1 MRTASTNFIAVATTD
16 YARYYGKF
24 TVGETEYTV
33 PLTDLKVTA
42 SENGSSD
49 LTIGNAQSSSI
60 TFSIY
65 EDTVDLENREMVLF
79 EGLEVSEG
87 NIEYIQIGIFKITS
101 ATAEEGKT
109 SYTGYDRMYSNMEM
123 TYVSKLTYPAKDIN
137 IVKEICTQAGITFV
151 ESTMDNKTISIA
163 TAPKGYTRRE
173 MLGYLSARQGKNAV
187 INSQGQLEFRWYKD
201 ADYTIRPTKY
211 YENGLKF
218 TTSKAFKVEKIVCEV
233 ATDKDS
239 KILTSGS
246 GTMAINISNPFMT
259 QTVLNAVYKKIGG
272 FTYRPLTV
280 ECLGDWRLEVGD
292 IVKVTSDGVEY
303 SAPITSIVY
312 DCDGGLKC
320 SIESCGQSDTNNSIN
335 PTGPITS
342 QMQRLTAEL
351 IIANQVIATKIS
363 AEQADIKYATI
374 ESLNVLSGKFDT
386 LSAKAITTDNLAAAT
401 AKLGYMTAEQAD
413 IKYANI
419 ELTNI
424 ATANVAKLFAN
435 VGLIDRATVVEGHI
449 TGFLDSVEV
458 NANKITAGTL
468 VADRIL
474 LKGSESGLLYALNN
488 LGELTSTAV
497 DSLDGYVLTDRT
509 INADKIVAN
518 SITANELDVENI
530 FADNAVIST
539 ITSQQAFINAISTN
553 SVVVGIKNT
562 VDNLSVGDRNLLL
575 ATKDFGKMSTSNGDW
590 DMSTD
595 DDGFTVAS
603 RTGNGSWIELQTI
616 TTIDAKDNPQAGN
629 TLVLAFDAKADDL
642 ETSPLN
648 YTLALKVYGSNDGF
662 KTWKSA
668 VYTECYIDGSS
679 SMYIKVLSGTRQNDK
694 WCRLSY
700 ILTIPTTFNGGSWG
714 TYNEY
719 RYGMGVYTTRHNTGH
734 TISVRKFKMSF
745 GNVPSD
751 WSPNPDDISVENIYK
766 DDTTLIDGGK
776 IYTGSVKAK
785 QIDVNNVFAQDI
797 KATGTITGGVFQS
810 PNFKETETNVFGV
823 QLNLTTGDFLASK
836 ITVKGTSNEGVQNNT
851 TLTSSGVSVVGSSTQ
866 YSLIDSYGLKIMS
879 STSAAEKT
887 YALRATSND
896 FVVHNVPVYFN
907 GTEPL
912 LSSSA
917 NTNNHAYYMMQG
929 AQNLENYRQCAV
941 GVSESANFGMFD
953 TRNSRWVFRNT
964 AQNETTICGDTI
976 NFETYPSATSNL
988 HSKFKPYITIG
999 DTITLHH
1006 NLSGYITSS
1015 GTDLL
1020 FFIPVSCYIAGA
1032 TKATLKFKLGTSEG
1046 VKVRQRG
1053 NYIYGSNGNAYVNA
1067 TIKSQTTFINRYSG
1081 VNVVLTMTSATN
1093 AINNEACGVQIAG
1106 SMTFT

>member
-1 MRTASTNFIAVATTD
+1 MRTASTDFIAAATTD

-65 EDTVDLENREMVLF
+65 EYTIDLENREMVLF
-79 EGLEVSEG
+79 EGLEVSDG

-109 SYTGYDRMYSNMEM
+109 SYTGYDRMYSSMEM
-123 TYVSKLTYPAKDIN
+123 TYVSKLKYPNEDIN

-151 ESTMDNKTISIA
+151 ESTMDDKTITIA

-233 ATDKDS
+233 ATDDDS
-239 KILTSGS
+239 KTLTSGS

-259 QTVLNAVYKKIGG
+259 QAVLDAVYKKVGG

-292 IVKVTSDGVEY
+292 IVKVTSDGVKY

-351 IIANQVIATKIS
+351 ITANQVIATKIS

-374 ESLNVLSGKFDT
+374 ENLNALSGKFDT

-424 ATANVAKLFAN
+424 DTANVATLFAN

-488 LGELTSTAV
+488 LGKLTSTTV

-518 SITANELDVENI
+518 SITANELDVANI

-539 ITSQQAFINAISTN
+539 ITSQEAFINAISTN

-575 ATKDFGKMSTSNGDW
+575 ATKDFGKISTSNGDW
-590 DMSTD
+590 AMSTD
-595 DDGFTVAS
+595 NDGFTVAA
-603 RTGNGSWIELQTI
+603 RTGSGNWNAIRTI
-616 TTIDAKDNPQAGN
+616 TNIDATNNAQSDKQVVI
-629 TLVLAFDAKADDL
+629 TIDAKADDL
-642 ETSPLN
+642 ATSPAN
-648 YTLALKVYGSNDGF
+648 YLIACEIYGSNDGF
-662 KTWKSA
+662 KTWTRQI
-668 VYTECYIDGSS
+668 YTNDYFNGGTNLK
-679 SMYIKVLSGTRQNDK
+679 YLGGTRVNNEWCTLSFTLTLDK
-694 WCRLSY
+694 LKS
-700 ILTIPTTFNGGSWG
+700 GSWG

-719 RYGMGVYTTRHNTGH
+719 RYGVAVSTTNNNTSH
-734 TISVRKFKMSF
+734 TLSVRKFKMSF

-751 WSPNPDDISVENIYK
+751 WSPNPDDISVENIY
-766 DDTTLIDGGK
+766 TTGTTTIDGGK
-776 IYTGSVKAK
+776 ITTGSITADKISVDDLSAITAK
-785 QIDVNNVFAQDI
+785 IGSWSITTNKIYAGDAETGTAVMQRPTVNTKWVFASGGKDHTNYGDCPFRVD
-797 KATGTITGGVFQS
+797 KEGNFYSTSGTIGGFTIGADYLRTKADSRGYKFGMSSNARPTGICSYIG
-810 PNFKETETNVFGV
+810 KEGSDTDYVYAVHWNGEVET
-823 QLNLTTGDFLASK
+823 SK
-836 ITVKGTSNEGVQNNT
+836 ITAGGAVFGG
-851 TLTSSGVSVVGSSTQ
+851 G
-866 YSLIDSYGLKIMS
+866 
-879 STSAAEKT
+879 
-887 YALRATSND
+887 R
-896 FVVHNVPVYFN
+896 VYFN
-907 GTEPL
+907 GTEK
-912 LSSSA
+912 
-917 NTNNHAYYMMQG
+917 AYLTKG
-929 AQNLENYRQCAV
+929 DSV
-941 GVSESANFGMFD
+941 PI
-953 TRNSRWVFRNT
+953 VFST
-964 AQNETTICGDTI
+964 G
-976 NFETYPSATSNL
+976 
-988 HSKFKPYITIG
+988 
-999 DTITLHH
+999 
-1006 NLSGYITSS
+1006 GYIT
-1015 GTDLL
+1015 GGGKIVC
-1020 FFIPVSCYIAGA
+1020 FFLPTRLIIGA
-1032 TKATLKFKLGTSEG
+1032 STATLSFTASEG
-1046 VKVRQRG
+1046 IKVRQG
-1053 NYIYGSNGNAYVNA
+1053 GKYCYGSTADTNVRPA
-1067 TIKSQTTFINRYSG
+1067 SQSISLSGEAG
-1081 VNVVLTMTSATN
+1081 VNVQLTMSNSTN
-1093 AINNEACGVQIAG
+1093 AINNDACGVALTG
-1106 SMTFT
+1106 TLKLS

>member
-1 MRTASTNFIAVATTD
+1 MRTASTDFIAAATTD

-173 MLGYLSARQGKNAV
+173 MLGFLSARQGKNAV

-239 KILTSGS
+239 KTLTSGS

-259 QTVLNAVYKKIGG
+259 QAVLDAVYKKIGG

-351 IIANQVIATKIS
+351 VIANQVIATKIS

-386 LSAKAITTDNLAAAT
+386 LSAKAITTDNIAAAT

-424 ATANVAKLFAN
+424 ATANVATLFAN

-530 FADNAVIST
+530 FANNAVIST

-553 SVVVGIKNT
+553 SVVVGASKTADTAKKTADEIKKN
-562 VDNLSVGDRNLLL
+562 
-575 ATKDFGKMSTSNGDW
+575 
-590 DMSTD
+590 
-595 DDGFTVAS
+595 
-603 RTGNGSWIELQTI
+603 I
-616 TTIDAKDNPQAGN
+616 
-629 TLVLAFDAKADDL
+629 
-642 ETSPLN
+642 
-648 YTLALKVYGSNDGF
+648 Y
-662 KTWKSA
+662 
-668 VYTECYIDGSS
+668 
-679 SMYIKVLSGTRQNDK
+679 
-694 WCRLSY
+694 
-700 ILTIPTTFNGGSWG
+700 
-714 TYNEY
+714 
-719 RYGMGVYTTRHNTGH
+719 
-734 TISVRKFKMSF
+734 
-745 GNVPSD
+745 
-751 WSPNPDDISVENIYK
+751 SPN
-766 DDTTLIDGGK
+766 TTTIDGGK
-776 IYTGSVKAK
+776 IT
-785 QIDVNNVFAQDI
+785 
-797 KATGTITGGVFQS
+797 TGTITADKISVDDLSAITATIGSWSITTNKIYAGDAETGTAVMQRPTVNTKWVFAAGGKSHTNYGDCPFRVD
-810 PNFKETETNVFGV
+810 KEGNLYSTSGTIGGFTIGADYLRTKADSRGYKFGMSSNAQPTGICSYIGKESSDVDYVYALKWDGSVETSKLTAGGAVFG
-823 QLNLTTGDFLASK
+823 G
-836 ITVKGTSNEGVQNNT
+836 G
-851 TLTSSGVSVVGSSTQ
+851 
-866 YSLIDSYGLKIMS
+866 
-879 STSAAEKT
+879 
-887 YALRATSND
+887 R
-896 FVVHNVPVYFN
+896 VYFEA
-907 GTEPL
+907 TEK
-912 LSSSA
+912 
-917 NTNNHAYYMMQG
+917 AYLKKG
-929 AQNLENYRQCAV
+929 DSV
-941 GVSESANFGMFD
+941 PI
-953 TRNSRWVFRNT
+953 VFST
-964 AQNETTICGDTI
+964 G
-976 NFETYPSATSNL
+976 
-988 HSKFKPYITIG
+988 
-999 DTITLHH
+999 
-1006 NLSGYITSS
+1006 GYIT
-1015 GTDLL
+1015 GGGKIVC
-1020 FFIPVSCYIAGA
+1020 FFLPTRLIIGA
-1032 TKATLKFKLGTSEG
+1032 TKATLSFTSSEG
-1046 VKVRQRG
+1046 IKVRQAG
-1053 NYIYGSNGNAYVNA
+1053 KYCYGSTADTNVRPTSQSISVNGEAGINVQLTMSNA
-1067 TIKSQTTFINRYSG
+1067 T
-1081 VNVVLTMTSATN
+1081 NV
-1093 AINNEACGVQIAG
+1093 INNDACGVALTG
-1106 SMTFT
+1106 TLKLT

>member
-1 MRTASTNFIAVATTD
+1 MRTASTGFIAAATTD

-65 EDTVDLENREMVLF
+65 EDTIDLENREMVLF

-87 NIEYIQIGIFKITS
+87 NIEYIQIGIFRITS

-109 SYTGYDRMYSNMEM
+109 SYTGYDRMYSSMEM
-123 TYVSKLTYPAKDIN
+123 TYVSKLKYPNKDIN
-137 IVKEICTQAGITFV
+137 IVKEICTQAGITFA
-151 ESTMDNKTISIA
+151 ESTMDDKTISIA
-163 TAPKGYTRRE
+163 TVPKGYTRRE
-173 MLGYLSARQGKNAV
+173 MLGYLAARQGKNAV

-218 TTSKAFKVEKIVCEV
+218 ITSKAFKVEKIVCDV
-233 ATDKDS
+233 ATDNDS
-239 KILTSGS
+239 KTLTSGS

-259 QTVLNAVYKKIGG
+259 QAVLDAVYKKIGG

-292 IVKVTSDGVEY
+292 IVKVTSGGVEY

-351 IIANQVIATKIS
+351 ITANQVIATKIS

-374 ESLNVLSGKFDT
+374 ANLNALSGKFDT
-386 LSAKAITTDNLAAAT
+386 LSAKAITTDNIAAVT

-488 LGELTSTAV
+488 LGELTSTTV

-539 ITSQQAFINAISTN
+539 ITSQSAFINAISTN

-575 ATKDFGKMSTSNGDW
+575 GTKNFGKISTSNGDW
-590 DMSTD
+590 VMSTD

-603 RTGNGSWIELQTI
+603 RTGNGNWNAIRTI
-616 TTIDAKDNPQAGN
+616 TDVDATDNAQSDKQVVITI
-629 TLVLAFDAKADDL
+629 DAKADDL
-642 ETSPLN
+642 GTSPKN
-648 YTLALKVYGSNDGF
+648 YLIACEVYGSNDGF
-662 KTWKSA
+662 KTWTRQIYA
-668 VYTECYIDGSS
+668 NCYIDGSGNNLK
-679 SMYIKVLSGTRQNDK
+679 YLSGTRENNK
-694 WCRLSY
+694 WCTLSY
-700 ILTIPTTFNGGSWG
+700 TMALDKLTSGSWG

-719 RYGMGVYTTRHNTGH
+719 RYGVAVYTTNNNTSH

-751 WSPNPDDISVENIYK
+751 WSPNPNDISVENIYSAN
-766 DDTTLIDGGK
+766 TTTIDGGK
-776 IYTGSVKAK
+776 ITTGSITADKISVDDLSAITAK
-785 QIDVNNVFAQDI
+785 IGSWSITTNKIYAGDAETGTAVMQRPTVNTKWVFAAGGKDHTNYGDCPFRVDKEGNLCSTSGTIGGFTIGADYLRTRADSRGYKFGMSSNAQPTGICSYIGKEGTDYDYVYRLGWDGSVETSKLTAGGAI
-797 KATGTITGGVFQS
+797 FGSGRVYFEATEKAYLTKGDSVPIVFSTGGYITGGGRTVGFFLPTRLIIGASKATLSFTSSEGVRVRQGGKYCYGS
-810 PNFKETETNVFGV
+810 TAETNVRPTS
-823 QLNLTTGDFLASK
+823 QSISLNGEA
-836 ITVKGTSNEGVQNNT
+836 
-851 TLTSSGVSVVGSSTQ
+851 
-866 YSLIDSYGLKIMS
+866 
-879 STSAAEKT
+879 
-887 YALRATSND
+887 
-896 FVVHNVPVYFN
+896 
-907 GTEPL
+907 
-912 LSSSA
+912 
-917 NTNNHAYYMMQG
+917 
-929 AQNLENYRQCAV
+929 
-941 GVSESANFGMFD
+941 
-953 TRNSRWVFRNT
+953 
-964 AQNETTICGDTI
+964 
-976 NFETYPSATSNL
+976 
-988 HSKFKPYITIG
+988 
-999 DTITLHH
+999 
-1006 NLSGYITSS
+1006 
-1015 GTDLL
+1015 
-1020 FFIPVSCYIAGA
+1020 
-1032 TKATLKFKLGTSEG
+1032 
-1046 VKVRQRG
+1046 
-1053 NYIYGSNGNAYVNA
+1053 
-1067 TIKSQTTFINRYSG
+1067 G
-1081 VNVVLTMTSATN
+1081 VNVQLTMSNSTN
-1093 AINNEACGVQIAG
+1093 AINNDACGVSLIG
-1106 SMTFT
+1106 TLKLS

>member
-1 MRTASTNFIAVATTD
+1 MRTASTDFIAAATTD

-24 TVGETEYTV
+24 SVGETEYTV

-65 EDTVDLENREMVLF
+65 EDTVDIENREMVLF

-151 ESTMDNKTISIA
+151 ESTMDDKTISIA

-239 KILTSGS
+239 KTLTSGS

-259 QTVLNAVYKKIGG
+259 QTVLDAVYKKIGG

-351 IIANQVIATKIS
+351 VIANQVIATKIS

-575 ATKDFGKMSTSNGDW
+575 ATKDFGKISTSNGDW
-590 DMSTD
+590 LMSTD

-603 RTGNGSWIELQTI
+603 RTGNGNWNAIRTI
-616 TTIDAKDNPQAGN
+616 TDVDATNNAQADKQVVITI
-629 TLVLAFDAKADDL
+629 DAKADDL
-642 ETSPLN
+642 ATSPTN
-648 YTLALKVYGSNDGF
+648 YLVACEVYGSNDGF
-662 KTWKSA
+662 KTWTRQIYA
-668 VYTECYIDGSS
+668 NCYIDGSS
-679 SMYIKVLSGTRQNDK
+679 SIPKLEYLAGTRENNK
-694 WCRLSY
+694 WCTLSFTMTLDK
-700 ILTIPTTFNGGSWG
+700 LTSGAWG

-719 RYGMGVYTTRHNTGH
+719 RYGVAVYTTNNNTSH

-751 WSPNPDDISVENIYK
+751 WSPNPDDISVENIYSAN
-766 DDTTLIDGGK
+766 TTTIDGGK
-776 IYTGSVKAK
+776 IT
-785 QIDVNNVFAQDI
+785 
-797 KATGTITGGVFQS
+797 TGTITADKISVDDLSAITATIGSWSITTNKIYAGDAETGTAVMQRPTVNTKWVFAAGGKSHTNYGDCPYRVD
-810 PNFKETETNVFGV
+810 KEGHLYSTSGAIGGFTIGADYLRTQADSRGYKFGMSSNAQPTGICSYIGKEGSDVDYVYALKWDGSVETSKLTAGGAVFG
-823 QLNLTTGDFLASK
+823 
-836 ITVKGTSNEGVQNNT
+836 
-851 TLTSSGVSVVGSSTQ
+851 SG
-866 YSLIDSYGLKIMS
+866 
-879 STSAAEKT
+879 
-887 YALRATSND
+887 R
-896 FVVHNVPVYFN
+896 VYF
-907 GTEPL
+907 E
-912 LSSSA
+912 A
-917 NTNNHAYYMMQG
+917 KEKAYLTKG
-929 AQNLENYRQCAV
+929 DSV
-941 GVSESANFGMFD
+941 PI
-953 TRNSRWVFRNT
+953 VFST
-964 AQNETTICGDTI
+964 G
-976 NFETYPSATSNL
+976 
-988 HSKFKPYITIG
+988 
-999 DTITLHH
+999 
-1006 NLSGYITSS
+1006 GYIT
-1015 GTDLL
+1015 GAGKVVC
-1020 FFIPVSCYIAGA
+1020 FFLPTRLIIGA
-1032 TKATLKFKLGTSEG
+1032 TKATLSFTSSEG
-1046 VKVRQRG
+1046 IKVRQG
-1053 NYIYGSNGNAYVNA
+1053 GKYCYGSTADTNVRPTSQSIAVNGEAG
-1067 TIKSQTTFINRYSG
+1067 IN
-1081 VNVVLTMTSATN
+1081 VQLTMSNATN
-1093 AINNEACGVQIAG
+1093 AINNDACGVALTG
-1106 SMTFT
+1106 TLKLS

>member
-1 MRTASTNFIAVATTD
+1 MRTASTDFIAAATTD

-65 EDTVDLENREMVLF
+65 EDTIDLENREMVLF

-109 SYTGYDRMYSNMEM
+109 SYTGYDRMYSSMEM
-123 TYVSKLTYPAKDIN
+123 TYVSKLKYPNKDIN

-151 ESTMDNKTISIA
+151 ESTMDDKTISIA

-233 ATDKDS
+233 ATDNDS
-239 KILTSGS
+239 KTLTSGS

-259 QTVLNAVYKKIGG
+259 QAVLDAVYKKIGG

-351 IIANQVIATKIS
+351 ITANQVIATKIS

-374 ESLNVLSGKFDT
+374 ANLNALSGKFDT

-424 ATANVAKLFAN
+424 DTANVATLFAN

-488 LGELTSTAV
+488 LGELTSTTV

-539 ITSQQAFINAISTN
+539 ITSQSAFINAISTN

-562 VDNLSVGDRNLLL
+562 VDNLQIGGTNLIRRDYYLSSVSGLTIKYDENGWVNITGTFTGSTGNIAIGDMRKITVTPNEYVLSVERTSGTNLAVNLLIY
-575 ATKDFGKMSTSNGDW
+575 S
-590 DMSTD
+590 
-595 DDGFTVAS
+595 
-603 RTGNGSWIELQTI
+603 NGSWKRNVTLPASESSVVITI
-616 TTIDAKDNPQAGN
+616 SEDE
-629 TLVLAFDAKADDL
+629 TLG
-642 ETSPLN
+642 
-648 YTLALKVYGSNDGF
+648 Y
-662 KTWKSA
+662 
-668 VYTECYIDGSS
+668 
-679 SMYIKVLSGTRQNDK
+679 LSIPVTKGT
-694 WCRLSY
+694 
-700 ILTIPTTFNGGSWG
+700 
-714 TYNEY
+714 TYNLKY
-719 RYGMGVYTTRHNTGH
+719 R
-734 TISVRKFKMSF
+734 FKLEK
-745 GNVPSD
+745 GNVKTD
-751 WSPNPDDISVENIYK
+751 WSPNPDDISVENIYSAN
-766 DDTTLIDGGK
+766 TTTIDGGK
-776 IYTGSVKAK
+776 IT
-785 QIDVNNVFAQDI
+785 
-797 KATGTITGGVFQS
+797 TGTITADKISVDDISAITAKIGSWSITTNKIYAGDAETGTAVMQRPTVNTKWVFAAGGKDHTNYGDCPFRVD
-810 PNFKETETNVFGV
+810 KEGNLYSTSGTIGGFTIGADYLRTKADRRGYKFGMSSNAQPTGICSYIGKEGTDYDYVYRLGWDGSVETSKLTAGGAVFG
-823 QLNLTTGDFLASK
+823 
-836 ITVKGTSNEGVQNNT
+836 
-851 TLTSSGVSVVGSSTQ
+851 SG
-866 YSLIDSYGLKIMS
+866 
-879 STSAAEKT
+879 
-887 YALRATSND
+887 R
-896 FVVHNVPVYFN
+896 VYFEA
-907 GTEPL
+907 TEK
-912 LSSSA
+912 
-917 NTNNHAYYMMQG
+917 AYLTKG
-929 AQNLENYRQCAV
+929 DSV
-941 GVSESANFGMFD
+941 PI
-953 TRNSRWVFRNT
+953 VFST
-964 AQNETTICGDTI
+964 G
-976 NFETYPSATSNL
+976 
-988 HSKFKPYITIG
+988 
-999 DTITLHH
+999 
-1006 NLSGYITSS
+1006 GYIT
-1015 GTDLL
+1015 GGGQTVC
-1020 FFIPVSCYIAGA
+1020 FFLPTRLIIGA
-1032 TKATLKFKLGTSEG
+1032 SKATLSFTSSEG
-1046 VKVRQRG
+1046 IKVRQG
-1053 NYIYGSNGNAYVNA
+1053 GKYCYGSTAQTNVRP
-1067 TIKSQTTFINRYSG
+1067 TSQSISLSGESG
-1081 VNVVLTMTSATN
+1081 VNVQLVMSNSTN
-1093 AINNEACGVQIAG
+1093 AINNDACGVALTG
-1106 SMTFT
+1106 TLKLS

>member
-1 MRTASTNFIAVATTD
+1 MRTASTDFIAAATTD

-65 EDTVDLENREMVLF
+65 EDTIDLENREMVLF

-123 TYVSKLTYPAKDIN
+123 TYVSKLTYPNRDIN
-137 IVKEICTQAGITFV
+137 IVKEICTQAGITFI
-151 ESTMDNKTISIA
+151 ESTMDDKTISIA

-173 MLGYLSARQGKNAV
+173 MLGYSAARQGKNAV

-218 TTSKAFKVEKIVCEV
+218 ITSKAFKVEKIVCEV

-239 KILTSGS
+239 KTLTSGS

-259 QTVLNAVYKKIGG
+259 QAVLDAVYKKIGG

-292 IVKVTSDGVEY
+292 IVKVTSGGVEY

-351 IIANQVIATKIS
+351 ITANQVIATKIS
-363 AEQADIKYATI
+363 AEQADLKYATI
-374 ESLNVLSGKFDT
+374 ANLNALSGKFDT
-386 LSAKAITTDNLAAAT
+386 LSAKAITTDNIAAVT

-488 LGELTSTAV
+488 LGELTSTTV

-539 ITSQQAFINAISTN
+539 ITSQSAFINAISTN

-575 ATKDFGKMSTSNGDW
+575 ATKNFGNISTSNGDW
-590 DMSTD
+590 SMSTD

-603 RTGNGSWIELQTI
+603 RTGNGTWNAIRTI
-616 TTIDAKDNPQAGN
+616 TDVDATDNAQSDKQVVI
-629 TLVLAFDAKADDL
+629 TLDAKADDL
-642 ETSPLN
+642 ETSPAN
-648 YTLALKVYGSNDGF
+648 YLIACEVYGSNDGF
-662 KTWKSA
+662 KTWVRQIYA
-668 VYTECYIDGSS
+668 NCYIDGSGNNLK
-679 SMYIKVLSGTRQNDK
+679 YLAGTRENNK
-694 WCRLSY
+694 WCTLSY
-700 ILTIPTTFNGGSWG
+700 TMTLDKLTSGSWG

-719 RYGMGVYTTRHNTGH
+719 RYGVAAYTTNKNTGH

-751 WSPNPDDISVENIYK
+751 WSPNPDDISVENIYSAN
-766 DDTTLIDGGK
+766 TTTIDGGK
-776 IYTGSVKAK
+776 ITTGSITADKISVDDLSAITATIGSWSITTNKIYAGDAETGTAVM
-785 QIDVNNVFAQDI
+785 QRPTVNTKWVFASGGKSHTNYGDCPFRVDKEGNLYSTSGTIGGFTIGADYLRTQADSRGYKFGMSSNAKPTGI
-797 KATGTITGGVFQS
+797 CSYIGKEGTDYDYVYRLGWDGSVETSKLTAGGAVFGSGRVYFEATEKAYLTKGDSVPIVFSTGGYITGGGQTVGF
-810 PNFKETETNVFGV
+810 
-823 QLNLTTGDFLASK
+823 FLPTRLIIGAS
-836 ITVKGTSNEGVQNNT
+836 
-851 TLTSSGVSVVGSSTQ
+851 
-866 YSLIDSYGLKIMS
+866 
-879 STSAAEKT
+879 
-887 YALRATSND
+887 
-896 FVVHNVPVYFN
+896 
-907 GTEPL
+907 
-912 LSSSA
+912 
-917 NTNNHAYYMMQG
+917 
-929 AQNLENYRQCAV
+929 
-941 GVSESANFGMFD
+941 
-953 TRNSRWVFRNT
+953 
-964 AQNETTICGDTI
+964 
-976 NFETYPSATSNL
+976 
-988 HSKFKPYITIG
+988 
-999 DTITLHH
+999 
-1006 NLSGYITSS
+1006 
-1015 GTDLL
+1015 
-1020 FFIPVSCYIAGA
+1020 
-1032 TKATLKFKLGTSEG
+1032 KATLSFTSSEG
-1046 VKVRQRG
+1046 IRVRQG
-1053 NYIYGSNGNAYVNA
+1053 GKYCYGSTAEANVRP
-1067 TIKSQTTFINRYSG
+1067 ISQSISLSGEAG
-1081 VNVVLTMTSATN
+1081 VNVQLIMSNSTN
-1093 AINNEACGVQIAG
+1093 AINNDACGVTLIG
-1106 SMTFT
+1106 TLKLS

>member
-1 MRTASTNFIAVATTD
+1 MRTASTDFIAAATTD

-65 EDTVDLENREMVLF
+65 EDTIDLENREMVLF

-109 SYTGYDRMYSNMEM
+109 SYTGYDRMYSSMEM
-123 TYVSKLTYPAKDIN
+123 TYVSKLKYPNKDIN

-151 ESTMDNKTISIA
+151 ESTMDDKTISIA

-218 TTSKAFKVEKIVCEV
+218 ITSKAFKVEKIVCEV
-233 ATDKDS
+233 ATDNDS
-239 KILTSGS
+239 KTLTSGS

-259 QTVLNAVYKKIGG
+259 QAVLDAVYKKIGG

-351 IIANQVIATKIS
+351 ITANQVIATKIS

-386 LSAKAITTDNLAAAT
+386 LSAKAITTDNIAAAT

-488 LGELTSTAV
+488 LGELTSTTV

-553 SVVVGIKNT
+553 SVIVGIKNT

-575 ATKDFGKMSTSNGDW
+575 ATKNFGKISTSNGNW
-590 DMSTD
+590 AMSTD
-595 DDGFTVAS
+595 DDGFAVAS
-603 RTGNGSWIELQTI
+603 RAGNGNWNAIRTI
-616 TTIDAKDNPQAGN
+616 TDVDATNNAQSDKQVVITI
-629 TLVLAFDAKADDL
+629 DAKADDL
-642 ETSPLN
+642 ATSPTN
-648 YTLALKVYGSNDGF
+648 YLVACEVYGSNDGF
-662 KTWKSA
+662 KTWTRQIYA
-668 VYTECYIDGSS
+668 NCYIDGSGNNLK
-679 SMYIKVLSGTRQNDK
+679 YLAGTRENNK
-694 WCRLSY
+694 WCTLSFTMTLDK
-700 ILTIPTTFNGGSWG
+700 LTSGSWG

-719 RYGMGVYTTRHNTGH
+719 RYGVAVYTTNNNTSH
-734 TISVRKFKMSF
+734 TLSVRKFKMSF

-751 WSPNPDDISVENIYK
+751 WSPAPEDISVENIYSAN
-766 DDTTLIDGGK
+766 TTTIDGGK
-776 IYTGSVKAK
+776 ITTGSITADKISVDDLSAITAK
-785 QIDVNNVFAQDI
+785 IGSWSITTNKIYAGDAETGTAVMQRPTVNTKWVFAAGGKDHTNYGDCPFRVDKKGNLYSTSGTIGGFTIGADYLKTQADSRGY
-797 KATGTITGGVFQS
+797 KFGMSSNAKPTGTCSYIGKENTDYDYVYMLNWDGSVETSKLTAGGAVFGSGRVYFEATEKAYLTKGDSIPIVFSTGGYITGGGQTVAF
-810 PNFKETETNVFGV
+810 
-823 QLNLTTGDFLASK
+823 FLPTRLIIGAS
-836 ITVKGTSNEGVQNNT
+836 
-851 TLTSSGVSVVGSSTQ
+851 
-866 YSLIDSYGLKIMS
+866 
-879 STSAAEKT
+879 
-887 YALRATSND
+887 
-896 FVVHNVPVYFN
+896 
-907 GTEPL
+907 
-912 LSSSA
+912 
-917 NTNNHAYYMMQG
+917 
-929 AQNLENYRQCAV
+929 
-941 GVSESANFGMFD
+941 
-953 TRNSRWVFRNT
+953 
-964 AQNETTICGDTI
+964 
-976 NFETYPSATSNL
+976 
-988 HSKFKPYITIG
+988 
-999 DTITLHH
+999 
-1006 NLSGYITSS
+1006 
-1015 GTDLL
+1015 
-1020 FFIPVSCYIAGA
+1020 
-1032 TKATLKFKLGTSEG
+1032 KATLSFTSSEG
-1046 VKVRQRG
+1046 IKVRQAG
-1053 NYIYGSNGNAYVNA
+1053 KYCYGSTADTNVRPISQSISVNGEAGINVQLTMSNA
-1067 TIKSQTTFINRYSG
+1067 T
-1081 VNVVLTMTSATN
+1081 NV
-1093 AINNEACGVQIAG
+1093 INNDACGVALIG
-1106 SMTFT
+1106 TLKLS

>member
-1 MRTASTNFIAVATTD
+1 MRTASTDFIAAATTD

-65 EDTVDLENREMVLF
+65 EDAIDLENREMVLF

-109 SYTGYDRMYSNMEM
+109 SYTGYDRMYSSMEM
-123 TYVSKLTYPAKDIN
+123 TYVSKLKYPNKDIN

-151 ESTMDNKTISIA
+151 ESTMDDKTISIA

-233 ATDKDS
+233 ATDNDS
-239 KILTSGS
+239 KTLTSGS

-259 QTVLNAVYKKIGG
+259 QAVLDAVYKKIGG

-292 IVKVTSDGVEY
+292 IVKVTSDGVKY

-351 IIANQVIATKIS
+351 ITANQVIATKIS

-374 ESLNVLSGKFDT
+374 ANLNALSGKFDT
-386 LSAKAITTDNLAAAT
+386 LSAKAITTDNIAAAT

-424 ATANVAKLFAN
+424 DTANVATLFAN

-488 LGELTSTAV
+488 LGELTSTTV

-509 INADKIVAN
+509 INADKIVAT

-539 ITSQQAFINAISTN
+539 ITSQSAFINAISTN

-575 ATKDFGKMSTSNGDW
+575 ATKNFGKISTLNGDW
-590 DMSTD
+590 LMSTD

-603 RTGNGSWIELQTI
+603 RTGNGNWNAIRTI
-616 TTIDAKDNPQAGN
+616 TDVDATDNAQSDKQVVITIDAKAED
-629 TLVLAFDAKADDL
+629 LATTPK
-642 ETSPLN
+642 N
-648 YTLALKVYGSNDGF
+648 YLIACEVYGSNDGF
-662 KTWKSA
+662 KTWTRQI
-668 VYTECYIDGSS
+668 YTNGYIDGSGNNLK
-679 SMYIKVLSGTRQNDK
+679 YLAGTRENNK
-694 WCRLSY
+694 WCTLSF
-700 ILTIPTTFNGGSWG
+700 IMTLDKLTSGAWG

-719 RYGMGVYTTRHNTGH
+719 RYGVAVYTTNNNTSH

-751 WSPNPDDISVENIYK
+751 WSPNPDDISVENIYSAN
-766 DDTTLIDGGK
+766 TTTIDGGK
-776 IYTGSVKAK
+776 IT
-785 QIDVNNVFAQDI
+785 
-797 KATGTITGGVFQS
+797 TGTITADKISVDDLSAITATIGSWSITTNKIYAGDAETGTAVMQRPTVNTKWVFAAGGKSHTNYGDCPFRVDKEGSLYSTSGTIGGFTIGADYLRTKADSRGYKFGMNSNAQPTGICSYIGKEGTDYDYVYRLGWDGSVETSKLTAGGAVFGSGRVYFEATEKAYLTKGDSVPIVFSTGGYITGGGQTVGFFLPTRLIIGAS
-810 PNFKETETNVFGV
+810 KATLSFTSREGVRVRQGGKYCYGSTAETNVRPIS
-823 QLNLTTGDFLASK
+823 QS
-836 ITVKGTSNEGVQNNT
+836 IS
-851 TLTSSGVSVVGSSTQ
+851 
-866 YSLIDSYGLKIMS
+866 
-879 STSAAEKT
+879 
-887 YALRATSND
+887 
-896 FVVHNVPVYFN
+896 
-907 GTEPL
+907 
-912 LSSSA
+912 
-917 NTNNHAYYMMQG
+917 
-929 AQNLENYRQCAV
+929 
-941 GVSESANFGMFD
+941 
-953 TRNSRWVFRNT
+953 
-964 AQNETTICGDTI
+964 
-976 NFETYPSATSNL
+976 
-988 HSKFKPYITIG
+988 
-999 DTITLHH
+999 
-1006 NLSGYITSS
+1006 LSG
-1015 GTDLL
+1015 
-1020 FFIPVSCYIAGA
+1020 
-1032 TKATLKFKLGTSEG
+1032 E
-1046 VKVRQRG
+1046 
-1053 NYIYGSNGNAYVNA
+1053 
-1067 TIKSQTTFINRYSG
+1067 SG
-1081 VNVVLTMTSATN
+1081 VNVQLEMPNSTN
-1093 AINNEACGVQIAG
+1093 AINNDACGVTLIG
-1106 SMTFT
+1106 TLKLS

>member
-151 ESTMDNKTISIA
+151 ESTMDDKTISIA

-173 MLGYLSARQGKNAV
+173 MLGYLSARQAKNAV

-239 KILTSGS
+239 KTLTSGS

-259 QTVLNAVYKKIGG
+259 QTVLDAVYKKIGG

-351 IIANQVIATKIS
+351 ITANQVITTKIS
-363 AEQADIKYATI
+363 AEQADVKYATI

-386 LSAKAITTDNLAAAT
+386 LSAKAITTDNIAAAT

-424 ATANVAKLFAN
+424 DTANVATLFAN

-474 LKGSESGLLYALNN
+474 LKGSENGLLYALNN
-488 LGELTSTAV
+488 LGELTSTTV

-530 FADNAVIST
+530 FANNAVIST

-553 SVVVGIKNT
+553 SVVVGASKTANTAKQTADEIKKN
-562 VDNLSVGDRNLLL
+562 
-575 ATKDFGKMSTSNGDW
+575 
-590 DMSTD
+590 
-595 DDGFTVAS
+595 
-603 RTGNGSWIELQTI
+603 I
-616 TTIDAKDNPQAGN
+616 
-629 TLVLAFDAKADDL
+629 
-642 ETSPLN
+642 
-648 YTLALKVYGSNDGF
+648 Y
-662 KTWKSA
+662 
-668 VYTECYIDGSS
+668 
-679 SMYIKVLSGTRQNDK
+679 
-694 WCRLSY
+694 
-700 ILTIPTTFNGGSWG
+700 
-714 TYNEY
+714 
-719 RYGMGVYTTRHNTGH
+719 
-734 TISVRKFKMSF
+734 
-745 GNVPSD
+745 
-751 WSPNPDDISVENIYK
+751 SPN
-766 DDTTLIDGGK
+766 TTTIDGGK
-776 IYTGSVKAK
+776 IT
-785 QIDVNNVFAQDI
+785 
-797 KATGTITGGVFQS
+797 TGTITADKISVDDLSAITATIGSWSITTNKIYAGDAETGTAVMQRPTANTKWVFAAGGKSHTNYGDCPFRVDKAGNLYSTSGTIGGFTIGADYLRTQADS
-810 PNFKETETNVFGV
+810 RGYKFGMSSNAQPTGICSYIGKEGTDYDYVYRLGWDGSVETSKLTAGGAVFG
-823 QLNLTTGDFLASK
+823 
-836 ITVKGTSNEGVQNNT
+836 
-851 TLTSSGVSVVGSSTQ
+851 SG
-866 YSLIDSYGLKIMS
+866 
-879 STSAAEKT
+879 
-887 YALRATSND
+887 R
-896 FVVHNVPVYFN
+896 VYFEA
-907 GTEPL
+907 TEK
-912 LSSSA
+912 
-917 NTNNHAYYMMQG
+917 AY
-929 AQNLENYRQCAV
+929 L
-941 GVSESANFGMFD
+941 
-953 TRNSRWVFRNT
+953 TK
-964 AQNETTICGDTI
+964 GDSVPIIFST
-976 NFETYPSATSNL
+976 
-988 HSKFKPYITIG
+988 G
-999 DTITLHH
+999 
-1006 NLSGYITSS
+1006 GYIT
-1015 GTDLL
+1015 GGGKVVC
-1020 FFIPVSCYIAGA
+1020 FFLPTRLIIGA
-1032 TKATLKFKLGTSEG
+1032 TKATLSFTSSEG
-1046 VKVRQRG
+1046 IKVRQG
-1053 NYIYGSNGNAYVNA
+1053 GKYCYGSTADTNVRPTSQSISVNGEAGINVQLTMSNA
-1067 TIKSQTTFINRYSG
+1067 T
-1081 VNVVLTMTSATN
+1081 NV
-1093 AINNEACGVQIAG
+1093 INNDACGVALTG
-1106 SMTFT
+1106 TLKLS

>member
-1 MRTASTNFIAVATTD
+1 MRTASTDFIAAATTD

-65 EDTVDLENREMVLF
+65 EDTIDLENREMVLF

-109 SYTGYDRMYSNMEM
+109 SYTGYDRMYSSMEM
-123 TYVSKLTYPAKDIN
+123 TYVSKLKYPSKDIN

-151 ESTMDNKTISIA
+151 ESTMDDKTISIA

-173 MLGYLSARQGKNAV
+173 MLGYLSARECKNAV

-233 ATDKDS
+233 ATDNDS
-239 KILTSGS
+239 KTLTSGS
-246 GTMAINISNPFMT
+246 GTMAVNISNPFMT
-259 QTVLNAVYKKIGG
+259 QAVLDAVYKKIGG

-292 IVKVTSDGVEY
+292 IVKVTSNGVEY

-312 DCDGGLKC
+312 DCAGGLKC

-351 IIANQVIATKIS
+351 ITANQVIATKIS

-374 ESLNVLSGKFDT
+374 ANLNALSGKFDT
-386 LSAKAITTDNLAAAT
+386 LSAKAITTDNIAAAT

-419 ELTNI
+419 KLTNI
-424 ATANVAKLFAN
+424 DTANVATLFAN

-488 LGELTSTAV
+488 LGELTSTTV

-539 ITSQQAFINAISTN
+539 ITSQSAFINAISTN

-575 ATKDFGKMSTSNGDW
+575 ATKNFGNISTSNGDW
-590 DMSTD
+590 SMSTD

-603 RTGNGSWIELQTI
+603 RTGNGNWNAIRTI
-616 TTIDAKDNPQAGN
+616 TDVDATDNAQSDKQVVITI
-629 TLVLAFDAKADDL
+629 DAKADDL
-642 ETSPLN
+642 ATTPKN
-648 YTLALKVYGSNDGF
+648 YLIACEVYGSNDGF
-662 KTWKSA
+662 KTWYRA
-668 VYTECYIDGSS
+668 IYTNCYIDGSGNNLK
-679 SMYIKVLSGTRQNDK
+679 YLAGTRENNK
-694 WCRLSY
+694 WCTLSY
-700 ILTIPTTFNGGSWG
+700 TMTLDKLTSGSWG

-719 RYGMGVYTTRHNTGH
+719 RYGVAVYTTNNNTSH

-751 WSPNPDDISVENIYK
+751 WSPNPDDISVENIYSAN
-766 DDTTLIDGGK
+766 TTTIDGGK
-776 IYTGSVKAK
+776 ITTGSITADKISVDDLSAITAK
-785 QIDVNNVFAQDI
+785 IGSWSITTNKIYAGDAETGTAVMQRPTVNTKWVFATGGKDHTNYGDCPFRVDKEGNLYSTSGTI
-797 KATGTITGGVFQS
+797 GGFTIGADYLRTKADSRGYKFGMSSNAQPIGICSYIGKEGTDYDYVYRLGWDGSVETSKLTAGGAVFGSGRVYFEATEKAYLTKGDSIPIVFSTGGYITGGGQTVTFFLPTRLIIGASKATLSFTSSEGIKVRQGGNYCYGS
-810 PNFKETETNVFGV
+810 TAETNVRP
-823 QLNLTTGDFLASK
+823 
-836 ITVKGTSNEGVQNNT
+836 TSQ
-851 TLTSSGVSVVGSSTQ
+851 SIS
-866 YSLIDSYGLKIMS
+866 
-879 STSAAEKT
+879 
-887 YALRATSND
+887 
-896 FVVHNVPVYFN
+896 
-907 GTEPL
+907 
-912 LSSSA
+912 
-917 NTNNHAYYMMQG
+917 
-929 AQNLENYRQCAV
+929 
-941 GVSESANFGMFD
+941 
-953 TRNSRWVFRNT
+953 
-964 AQNETTICGDTI
+964 
-976 NFETYPSATSNL
+976 
-988 HSKFKPYITIG
+988 
-999 DTITLHH
+999 
-1006 NLSGYITSS
+1006 LSG
-1015 GTDLL
+1015 
-1020 FFIPVSCYIAGA
+1020 
-1032 TKATLKFKLGTSEG
+1032 E
-1046 VKVRQRG
+1046 
-1053 NYIYGSNGNAYVNA
+1053 
-1067 TIKSQTTFINRYSG
+1067 SG
-1081 VNVVLTMTSATN
+1081 VNVQLVMPNTRNVTN
-1093 AINNEACGVQIAG
+1093 NDACGVSLIG
-1106 SMTFT
+1106 TLKLS

>member
-1 MRTASTNFIAVATTD
+1 MRTASTDFIAAATTD

-65 EDTVDLENREMVLF
+65 EDTIDLENREMVLF

-109 SYTGYDRMYSNMEM
+109 SYTGYDRMYSSMEM
-123 TYVSKLTYPAKDIN
+123 TYVSKLKYPNKDIN

-151 ESTMDNKTISIA
+151 ESTMDDKTISIA

-233 ATDKDS
+233 ATDNDS
-239 KILTSGS
+239 KTLTSGS

-259 QTVLNAVYKKIGG
+259 QAVLDAVYKKIGG

-292 IVKVTSDGVEY
+292 IVKVTSNGVEY

-351 IIANQVIATKIS
+351 ITANQVIATKIS

-374 ESLNVLSGKFDT
+374 ANLNALSGKFDT
-386 LSAKAITTDNLAAAT
+386 LSAKAITTDNIAAVT

-424 ATANVAKLFAN
+424 DTANVATLFAN

-488 LGELTSTAV
+488 LGELTSTTV

-539 ITSQQAFINAISTN
+539 ITSQSAFINAISTN

-575 ATKDFGKMSTSNGDW
+575 ATKNFGKISTSNGDW
-590 DMSTD
+590 LMSTD

-603 RTGNGSWIELQTI
+603 RTGNGNWNAIRTI
-616 TTIDAKDNPQAGN
+616 TDVDATDNSQSDKQVVITI
-629 TLVLAFDAKADDL
+629 DAKADDL
-642 ETSPLN
+642 ATTPKN
-648 YTLALKVYGSNDGF
+648 YLIACEVYGSNDGF
-662 KTWKSA
+662 KTWYRA
-668 VYTECYIDGSS
+668 IYTNCYIDGSGNNLK
-679 SMYIKVLSGTRQNDK
+679 YLAGTRENNK
-694 WCRLSY
+694 WCTLSY
-700 ILTIPTTFNGGSWG
+700 TMTLDKLTSGSWG

-719 RYGMGVYTTRHNTGH
+719 RYGVAVYTTNNNASH

-751 WSPNPDDISVENIYK
+751 WSPNPDDISVENIYSAN
-766 DDTTLIDGGK
+766 TTTIDGGK
-776 IYTGSVKAK
+776 ITTGSITADKISVDDLSAITATIGSWSITTNKIYAGDAETGTAVM
-785 QIDVNNVFAQDI
+785 QRPTVNTKWVFAAGGKSHTNYGDCPFRVDKEGNLYSTSGTVGGFTI
-797 KATGTITGGVFQS
+797 GADYLRTKADSRGYKFGMSSNAQPTGICSYIGKEGTDYDYVYRLGWDGSLETSKLTAGGAVFGGGRVYFEATEKAYLTKGDSVPIVFSTGGYITGGGQTVAF
-810 PNFKETETNVFGV
+810 
-823 QLNLTTGDFLASK
+823 FLPTRLIIGAS
-836 ITVKGTSNEGVQNNT
+836 
-851 TLTSSGVSVVGSSTQ
+851 
-866 YSLIDSYGLKIMS
+866 
-879 STSAAEKT
+879 
-887 YALRATSND
+887 
-896 FVVHNVPVYFN
+896 
-907 GTEPL
+907 
-912 LSSSA
+912 
-917 NTNNHAYYMMQG
+917 
-929 AQNLENYRQCAV
+929 
-941 GVSESANFGMFD
+941 
-953 TRNSRWVFRNT
+953 
-964 AQNETTICGDTI
+964 
-976 NFETYPSATSNL
+976 
-988 HSKFKPYITIG
+988 
-999 DTITLHH
+999 
-1006 NLSGYITSS
+1006 
-1015 GTDLL
+1015 
-1020 FFIPVSCYIAGA
+1020 
-1032 TKATLKFKLGTSEG
+1032 KATLSFKSSEG
-1046 VKVRQRG
+1046 VKVRQGG
-1053 NYIYGSNGNAYVNA
+1053 NYCYGSTAETNVRP
-1067 TIKSQTTFINRYSG
+1067 TSQSISLSGESG
-1081 VNVVLTMTSATN
+1081 VNVQLVMPNSTN
-1093 AINNEACGVQIAG
+1093 AINNDACGVSLTG
-1106 SMTFT
+1106 TLKLS

>member
-1 MRTASTNFIAVATTD
+1 MRTASTDFIAAATTD

-65 EDTVDLENREMVLF
+65 EDTIDLENREMVLF

-109 SYTGYDRMYSNMEM
+109 SYTGYDRMYSSMEM
-123 TYVSKLTYPAKDIN
+123 TYVSKLTYPNKDIN

-151 ESTMDNKTISIA
+151 ESAMDDKTISIA

-173 MLGYLSARQGKNAV
+173 MLGYLAARQGKNAV

-233 ATDKDS
+233 ATDNDS
-239 KILTSGS
+239 KTLTSGS

-259 QTVLNAVYKKIGG
+259 QAVLDAVYKKIGG

-303 SAPITSIVY
+303 FAPITSIVY

-351 IIANQVIATKIS
+351 ITANQVIATKIS

-374 ESLNVLSGKFDT
+374 ANLNALSGKFDT
-386 LSAKAITTDNLAAAT
+386 LSAKAITTDNIAAAT
-401 AKLGYMTAEQAD
+401 AKLGYMTAQQAD

-488 LGELTSTAV
+488 LGKLTSTTV

-530 FADNAVIST
+530 FASNAVLST
-539 ITSQQAFINAISTN
+539 LTSQQAFINAISTN
-553 SVVVGIKNT
+553 KVVVGAVNTANNASKTAGEAKTTADTAKQTANGIK
-562 VDNLSVGDRNLLL
+562 
-575 ATKDFGKMSTSNGDW
+575 
-590 DMSTD
+590 
-595 DDGFTVAS
+595 
-603 RTGNGSWIELQTI
+603 
-616 TTIDAKDNPQAGN
+616 
-629 TLVLAFDAKADDL
+629 
-642 ETSPLN
+642 
-648 YTLALKVYGSNDGF
+648 
-662 KTWKSA
+662 
-668 VYTECYIDGSS
+668 
-679 SMYIKVLSGTRQNDK
+679 
-694 WCRLSY
+694 
-700 ILTIPTTFNGGSWG
+700 
-714 TYNEY
+714 
-719 RYGMGVYTTRHNTGH
+719 
-734 TISVRKFKMSF
+734 
-745 GNVPSD
+745 
-751 WSPNPDDISVENIYK
+751 ENIYSAN
-766 DDTTLIDGGK
+766 TTTIDGGK
-776 IYTGSVKAK
+776 ITTGSITADKISVDDLSAITAK
-785 QIDVNNVFAQDI
+785 IGSWSITTNKIYAGDAETGTAVMQRPTVNTKWVFAAGGKDHTNYGDCPFRVDKEGNLYSTSGRI
-797 KATGTITGGVFQS
+797 GGFTIGSDYLRTKADSRGYKFGMSSNAQPTGICSYIGKEGTDYDYVYRLGWDGSVETSKLTAGGAVFGSGRVYFETTEKAYLKKGDSVPIVFSTGGYITGGGQMVCF
-810 PNFKETETNVFGV
+810 
-823 QLNLTTGDFLASK
+823 FLP
-836 ITVKGTSNEGVQNNT
+836 TR
-851 TLTSSGVSVVGSSTQ
+851 
-866 YSLIDSYGLKIMS
+866 LII
-879 STSAAEKT
+879 
-887 YALRATSND
+887 
-896 FVVHNVPVYFN
+896 
-907 GTEPL
+907 
-912 LSSSA
+912 
-917 NTNNHAYYMMQG
+917 
-929 AQNLENYRQCAV
+929 
-941 GVSESANFGMFD
+941 
-953 TRNSRWVFRNT
+953 
-964 AQNETTICGDTI
+964 
-976 NFETYPSATSNL
+976 
-988 HSKFKPYITIG
+988 
-999 DTITLHH
+999 
-1006 NLSGYITSS
+1006 
-1015 GTDLL
+1015 
-1020 FFIPVSCYIAGA
+1020 GA
-1032 TKATLKFKLGTSEG
+1032 TKATLSFTASEG
-1046 VKVRQRG
+1046 VRVRQG
-1053 NYIYGSNGNAYVNA
+1053 GKYCYGSTAETNVRP
-1067 TIKSQTTFINRYSG
+1067 TSQSISLSGEAG
-1081 VNVVLTMTSATN
+1081 VNVQLTMSNSTN
-1093 AINNEACGVQIAG
+1093 AINNDACGVSLTG
-1106 SMTFT
+1106 TLKLS

>member
-1 MRTASTNFIAVATTD
+1 MRTASTDFIAAATTD

-65 EDTVDLENREMVLF
+65 EDTIDLENREMVLF

-109 SYTGYDRMYSNMEM
+109 SYTGYDRMYSSMEM
-123 TYVSKLTYPAKDIN
+123 TYVSKLKYPNKDIN

-151 ESTMDNKTISIA
+151 ESTMDDKTISIA

-233 ATDKDS
+233 ATDNDS
-239 KILTSGS
+239 KTLTSGS

-259 QTVLNAVYKKIGG
+259 QAVLDAVYKKIGG

-292 IVKVTSDGVEY
+292 IVKVTSDGVKY

-351 IIANQVIATKIS
+351 ITANQVIATKIS

-374 ESLNVLSGKFDT
+374 ANLSALSGKFDT
-386 LSAKAITTDNLAAAT
+386 LSAKAITTDNIAAVT

-424 ATANVAKLFAN
+424 DTANVATLFAN

-488 LGELTSTAV
+488 LGELTSTTV

-539 ITSQQAFINAISTN
+539 ITSQSAFINAISTN

-575 ATKDFGKMSTSNGDW
+575 ATKNFGNISTSNGDW
-590 DMSTD
+590 LMSTD

-603 RTGNGSWIELQTI
+603 RTGNGNWNAIRTI
-616 TTIDAKDNPQAGN
+616 TDVDATDNAQSDKQVVITI
-629 TLVLAFDAKADDL
+629 DAKADDL
-642 ETSPLN
+642 ATSPKN
-648 YTLALKVYGSNDGF
+648 YLIACEVYGSNDGF
-662 KTWKSA
+662 KTWYRA
-668 VYTECYIDGSS
+668 VYTNSYFDGSGNNLK
-679 SMYIKVLSGTRQNDK
+679 YLAGTRENNK
-694 WCRLSY
+694 WCTLSY
-700 ILTIPTTFNGGSWG
+700 TMTLDKLTSGSWG

-719 RYGMGVYTTRHNTGH
+719 RYGVAVYTTNNNTSH

-751 WSPNPDDISVENIYK
+751 WSPNPDDISVENIYSAN
-766 DDTTLIDGGK
+766 TTTIDGGK
-776 IYTGSVKAK
+776 ITTGSITADKISVDDLSAITATIGSWSITTNKIYAGDAETGTAVM
-785 QIDVNNVFAQDI
+785 QRPTVNTKWVFAAGGKDHTNYGDCPFRVDKEGNLYSTSGTI
-797 KATGTITGGVFQS
+797 GGFTIGADYLRTKADSRGYKFGMSSNAQPTGICSYIGKEGTDYDYVYRLGWDGSVETSKLTAGGAVFGSGRVYFEATEKAYLTKGDSIPIVFSTGGYITGGGQTVAFFLPTRLIIGASKATLSFTSSEGIKVRQGGNYCYGS
-810 PNFKETETNVFGV
+810 TAETNVRP
-823 QLNLTTGDFLASK
+823 
-836 ITVKGTSNEGVQNNT
+836 TSQ
-851 TLTSSGVSVVGSSTQ
+851 SIS
-866 YSLIDSYGLKIMS
+866 
-879 STSAAEKT
+879 
-887 YALRATSND
+887 
-896 FVVHNVPVYFN
+896 
-907 GTEPL
+907 
-912 LSSSA
+912 
-917 NTNNHAYYMMQG
+917 
-929 AQNLENYRQCAV
+929 
-941 GVSESANFGMFD
+941 
-953 TRNSRWVFRNT
+953 
-964 AQNETTICGDTI
+964 
-976 NFETYPSATSNL
+976 
-988 HSKFKPYITIG
+988 
-999 DTITLHH
+999 
-1006 NLSGYITSS
+1006 LSG
-1015 GTDLL
+1015 
-1020 FFIPVSCYIAGA
+1020 
-1032 TKATLKFKLGTSEG
+1032 E
-1046 VKVRQRG
+1046 
-1053 NYIYGSNGNAYVNA
+1053 
-1067 TIKSQTTFINRYSG
+1067 SG
-1081 VNVVLTMTSATN
+1081 VNVQLVMPNTRNVS
-1093 AINNEACGVQIAG
+1093 NNDACGVSLTG
-1106 SMTFT
+1106 TLKLS

>member
-1 MRTASTNFIAVATTD
+1 MRTASTDFIAAATTD

-65 EDTVDLENREMVLF
+65 EDTIDLENREMVLF

-109 SYTGYDRMYSNMEM
+109 SCTGYDRMYSSMEM
-123 TYVSKLTYPAKDIN
+123 TYVSKLKYPNKDIN
-137 IVKEICTQAGITFV
+137 IVKEICTQVGIMFV
-151 ESTMDNKTISIA
+151 ESTMDDKTISIA

-173 MLGYLSARQGKNAV
+173 MLGYLAARQGRNAV

-233 ATDKDS
+233 ATDNDS
-239 KILTSGS
+239 KTLTSGS

-259 QTVLNAVYKKIGG
+259 QAVLDAVYKKIGG

-351 IIANQVIATKIS
+351 ITANQVIATKIS

-374 ESLNVLSGKFDT
+374 ANLNALSGKFDT
-386 LSAKAITTDNLAAAT
+386 LSAKAITTDNIAAVT

-424 ATANVAKLFAN
+424 DTANVATLFAN

-488 LGELTSTAV
+488 LGELTSTTV

-539 ITSQQAFINAISTN
+539 ITSQSAFINAISTN

-575 ATKDFGKMSTSNGDW
+575 ATKNFGKISTSNGDW
-590 DMSTD
+590 LMSTD

-603 RTGNGSWIELQTI
+603 RTGNGNWNAIRTI
-616 TTIDAKDNPQAGN
+616 TDVDATDNSQSDKQVVITI
-629 TLVLAFDAKADDL
+629 DAKADDL
-642 ETSPLN
+642 ATTPKN
-648 YTLALKVYGSNDGF
+648 YLIACEVYGSNDGF
-662 KTWKSA
+662 KTWYRA
-668 VYTECYIDGSS
+668 IYTNCYIDGSGNNLK
-679 SMYIKVLSGTRQNDK
+679 YLAGTRENNK
-694 WCRLSY
+694 WCTLSY
-700 ILTIPTTFNGGSWG
+700 TMTLDKLTSGSWG

-719 RYGMGVYTTRHNTGH
+719 RYGVAVYTTNNNTSH

-751 WSPNPDDISVENIYK
+751 WSPNPDDISVENIYSAN
-766 DDTTLIDGGK
+766 TTTIDGGK
-776 IYTGSVKAK
+776 ITTGSITADKISVDDLSTITATIGSWSITTNKIYAGDAETGTAVM
-785 QIDVNNVFAQDI
+785 QRPTVNTKWVFAAGGKDHTNYGDCPFRVDKEGNLYSTSGTVGGFTI
-797 KATGTITGGVFQS
+797 GADYLRTKADSRGYKFGMSSNAQPTGICSYIGKEGTDYDYVYRLGWDGSVETSKLTAGGAVFGSGRVYFEATEKAYLTKGDSIPIVFSTGGYITGGGQTVAFFLPTRLIIGASKATLSFTSSEGIKVRQGGKYCYGS
-810 PNFKETETNVFGV
+810 TAETNVRP
-823 QLNLTTGDFLASK
+823 
-836 ITVKGTSNEGVQNNT
+836 TSQ
-851 TLTSSGVSVVGSSTQ
+851 SIS
-866 YSLIDSYGLKIMS
+866 
-879 STSAAEKT
+879 
-887 YALRATSND
+887 
-896 FVVHNVPVYFN
+896 
-907 GTEPL
+907 
-912 LSSSA
+912 
-917 NTNNHAYYMMQG
+917 
-929 AQNLENYRQCAV
+929 
-941 GVSESANFGMFD
+941 
-953 TRNSRWVFRNT
+953 
-964 AQNETTICGDTI
+964 
-976 NFETYPSATSNL
+976 
-988 HSKFKPYITIG
+988 
-999 DTITLHH
+999 
-1006 NLSGYITSS
+1006 LSG
-1015 GTDLL
+1015 
-1020 FFIPVSCYIAGA
+1020 
-1032 TKATLKFKLGTSEG
+1032 E
-1046 VKVRQRG
+1046 
-1053 NYIYGSNGNAYVNA
+1053 
-1067 TIKSQTTFINRYSG
+1067 SG
-1081 VNVVLTMTSATN
+1081 VNVQLVMPNSTN
-1093 AINNEACGVQIAG
+1093 AINNDACGVALIG
-1106 SMTFT
+1106 TLKLS

>member
-1 MRTASTNFIAVATTD
+1 MRTASTDFIAAATTD

-65 EDTVDLENREMVLF
+65 EDTIDLENREMVLF

-109 SYTGYDRMYSNMEM
+109 SYTGYDRMYSSMEM
-123 TYVSKLTYPAKDIN
+123 TYVSKLKYPNKDIN

-151 ESTMDNKTISIA
+151 ESTMDDKTISIA

-233 ATDKDS
+233 ATDNDS
-239 KILTSGS
+239 KTLTSGS

-259 QTVLNAVYKKIGG
+259 QAVLDAVYKKIGG

-351 IIANQVIATKIS
+351 ITANQVIATKIS

-374 ESLNVLSGKFDT
+374 ANLNALSGKFDT

-424 ATANVAKLFAN
+424 DTANVATLFAN

-488 LGELTSTAV
+488 LGELTSTTV

-518 SITANELDVENI
+518 SITANELDVANI

-539 ITSQQAFINAISTN
+539 ITSQSAFINAISTN

-575 ATKDFGKMSTSNGDW
+575 ATKNFGNISTSNGDW
-590 DMSTD
+590 LMSAD
-595 DDGFTVAS
+595 GDGFTVAS
-603 RTGNGSWIELQTI
+603 RTGNGNWNAIRTI
-616 TTIDAKDNPQAGN
+616 TDVDATDNAQSDKQVVITI
-629 TLVLAFDAKADDL
+629 DAKADDL
-642 ETSPLN
+642 ATTPKN
-648 YTLALKVYGSNDGF
+648 YLIACEVYGSNDGF
-662 KTWKSA
+662 KTWFRA
-668 VYTECYIDGSS
+668 IYTNCYIDGSGNNLK
-679 SMYIKVLSGTRQNDK
+679 YLAGTRENNK
-694 WCRLSY
+694 WCTLSY
-700 ILTIPTTFNGGSWG
+700 TMTLDKLTSGSWG

-719 RYGMGVYTTRHNTGH
+719 RYGVAVYTTNNNTSH

-745 GNVPSD
+745 GNVPTD
-751 WSPNPDDISVENIYK
+751 WSPAPEDISVENIYSAN
-766 DDTTLIDGGK
+766 TTTIDGGK
-776 IYTGSVKAK
+776 ITTGSITADKISVDDLSAITAK
-785 QIDVNNVFAQDI
+785 IGSWSITTNKIYAGDAETGTAVMQRPTVNTKWVFAAGGKDHTNYGDCPFRVDKEGSLYSTSGTI
-797 KATGTITGGVFQS
+797 GGFTIGADYLRTKADSRGYKFGMSSNAQPTGICSYIGKEGTDYDYVYRLGWDGSVETSKLTAGGAVFGSGRVYFETTEKAYLTKGDSIPIVFSTGGYITGGGQTVGF
-810 PNFKETETNVFGV
+810 
-823 QLNLTTGDFLASK
+823 FLPTRLIIGAS
-836 ITVKGTSNEGVQNNT
+836 
-851 TLTSSGVSVVGSSTQ
+851 
-866 YSLIDSYGLKIMS
+866 
-879 STSAAEKT
+879 
-887 YALRATSND
+887 
-896 FVVHNVPVYFN
+896 
-907 GTEPL
+907 
-912 LSSSA
+912 
-917 NTNNHAYYMMQG
+917 
-929 AQNLENYRQCAV
+929 
-941 GVSESANFGMFD
+941 
-953 TRNSRWVFRNT
+953 
-964 AQNETTICGDTI
+964 
-976 NFETYPSATSNL
+976 
-988 HSKFKPYITIG
+988 
-999 DTITLHH
+999 
-1006 NLSGYITSS
+1006 
-1015 GTDLL
+1015 
-1020 FFIPVSCYIAGA
+1020 
-1032 TKATLKFKLGTSEG
+1032 KATLSFTSSEG
-1046 VKVRQRG
+1046 IKVRQGG
-1053 NYIYGSNGNAYVNA
+1053 NYCYGSTAEANVRP
-1067 TIKSQTTFINRYSG
+1067 TSQSISLSGESG
-1081 VNVVLTMTSATN
+1081 VNVQLVMPNTRNVTN
-1093 AINNEACGVQIAG
+1093 NDACGVSLTG
-1106 SMTFT
+1106 TLKLS

>member
-1 MRTASTNFIAVATTD
+1 MRTASTGFIAAATTD

-65 EDTVDLENREMVLF
+65 EDTIDLENREMVLF

-123 TYVSKLTYPAKDIN
+123 TYVSKLTYPNRDIN
-137 IVKEICTQAGITFV
+137 IVKEICTQAGITFI
-151 ESTMDNKTISIA
+151 ESTMDDKTISIA

-173 MLGYLSARQGKNAV
+173 MLGYLAARQGKNAV

-218 TTSKAFKVEKIVCEV
+218 ITSKAFKVEKIVCEV

-239 KILTSGS
+239 KTLTSGS

-259 QTVLNAVYKKIGG
+259 QAVLDAVYKKIGG

-292 IVKVTSDGVEY
+292 IVKVTSGGVEY

-351 IIANQVIATKIS
+351 ITANQVIATKIS

-374 ESLNVLSGKFDT
+374 ANLNALSGRFDT
-386 LSAKAITTDNLAAAT
+386 LSAKAITTDNIAAAT

-424 ATANVAKLFAN
+424 DTANVATLFAN

-488 LGELTSTAV
+488 LGELTSTTV

-530 FADNAVIST
+530 FADNAVLST
-539 ITSQQAFINAISTN
+539 ITSQSAFINAISTN
-553 SVVVGIKNT
+553 KVVVGAVNT
-562 VDNLSVGDRNLLL
+562 ANN
-575 ATKDFGKMSTSNGDW
+575 
-590 DMSTD
+590 
-595 DDGFTVAS
+595 AS
-603 RTGNGSWIELQTI
+603 KT
-616 TTIDAKDNPQAGN
+616 AG
-629 TLVLAFDAKADDL
+629 AAKATAD
-642 ETSPLN
+642 TAKQTAN
-648 YTLALKVYGSNDGF
+648 G
-662 KTWKSA
+662 
-668 VYTECYIDGSS
+668 
-679 SMYIKVLSGTRQNDK
+679 IK
-694 WCRLSY
+694 
-700 ILTIPTTFNGGSWG
+700 
-714 TYNEY
+714 
-719 RYGMGVYTTRHNTGH
+719 
-734 TISVRKFKMSF
+734 
-745 GNVPSD
+745 
-751 WSPNPDDISVENIYK
+751 ENIYSPN
-766 DDTTLIDGGK
+766 TTTIDGGK
-776 IYTGSVKAK
+776 ITTGSITADKIIVDDLSAITAK
-785 QIDVNNVFAQDI
+785 IGSWSITTNKIYAGDAETGTAVMQRPTVNTKWVFAAGGKDHTNYGDCPFRVDKEGNFYSTSGTI
-797 KATGTITGGVFQS
+797 GGFTIGADYLRTKADSRGYKFGMSSNAQPTGICSYIGKEGTDYDYVYRLGWDGSVETSKLTAGGAVFGGGRVYFNTTEKAYLKKGDSVPIVFSTGGYITGGGQMVCF
-810 PNFKETETNVFGV
+810 
-823 QLNLTTGDFLASK
+823 FLPTRLIIGAS
-836 ITVKGTSNEGVQNNT
+836 
-851 TLTSSGVSVVGSSTQ
+851 
-866 YSLIDSYGLKIMS
+866 
-879 STSAAEKT
+879 
-887 YALRATSND
+887 
-896 FVVHNVPVYFN
+896 
-907 GTEPL
+907 
-912 LSSSA
+912 
-917 NTNNHAYYMMQG
+917 
-929 AQNLENYRQCAV
+929 
-941 GVSESANFGMFD
+941 
-953 TRNSRWVFRNT
+953 
-964 AQNETTICGDTI
+964 
-976 NFETYPSATSNL
+976 
-988 HSKFKPYITIG
+988 
-999 DTITLHH
+999 
-1006 NLSGYITSS
+1006 
-1015 GTDLL
+1015 
-1020 FFIPVSCYIAGA
+1020 
-1032 TKATLKFKLGTSEG
+1032 KATLSFTASEG
-1046 VKVRQRG
+1046 IKVRQG
-1053 NYIYGSNGNAYVNA
+1053 GKYCYGSTADTNVRP
-1067 TIKSQTTFINRYSG
+1067 TSQSISLSGEAG
-1081 VNVVLTMTSATN
+1081 VNVQLTMSNSTN
-1093 AINNEACGVQIAG
+1093 VINNDACGVALTG
-1106 SMTFT
+1106 TLKLS

>member
-1 MRTASTNFIAVATTD
+1 MRTASTDFIAAATTD

-109 SYTGYDRMYSNMEM
+109 SYTGYDRMYSSMEM
-123 TYVSKLTYPAKDIN
+123 TYVSKLKYPNKDIN

-151 ESTMDNKTISIA
+151 ESTMDDKAISIA

-233 ATDKDS
+233 ATDNDS
-239 KILTSGS
+239 KTLTSGS

-259 QTVLNAVYKKIGG
+259 QAVLDAVYKKIGG

-292 IVKVTSDGVEY
+292 IVKVTSNGVEY

-351 IIANQVIATKIS
+351 ITANQVIATKIS

-374 ESLNVLSGKFDT
+374 ASLNALSGKFDT
-386 LSAKAITTDNLAAAT
+386 LSAKAITTDNIAAVT

-424 ATANVAKLFAN
+424 DTANVATLFAN

-488 LGELTSTAV
+488 LGELTSTTV

-518 SITANELDVENI
+518 SITANELDVANI

-539 ITSQQAFINAISTN
+539 ITSQSAFINAISTN

-575 ATKDFGKMSTSNGDW
+575 ATKNFGKISTSNGDW
-590 DMSTD
+590 TMSTD

-603 RTGNGSWIELQTI
+603 RTGNGNWNAIRTI
-616 TTIDAKDNPQAGN
+616 TDVDATDNAQSDKQVVITIDAKAED
-629 TLVLAFDAKADDL
+629 LA
-642 ETSPLN
+642 TSPKN
-648 YTLALKVYGSNDGF
+648 YLIACEVYGSNDGF
-662 KTWKSA
+662 KTWYRA
-668 VYTECYIDGSS
+668 VYTNCYIDGSGENLK
-679 SMYIKVLSGTRQNDK
+679 YLAGTRENNK
-694 WCRLSY
+694 WCTLSFTMTLDK
-700 ILTIPTTFNGGSWG
+700 LTSGSWG
-714 TYNEY
+714 TYNEC
-719 RYGMGVYTTRHNTGH
+719 RYGVAVYTTNNNTSH

-751 WSPNPDDISVENIYK
+751 WSPAPEDISVENIYSAN
-766 DDTTLIDGGK
+766 TTTIDGGK
-776 IYTGSVKAK
+776 IT
-785 QIDVNNVFAQDI
+785 
-797 KATGTITGGVFQS
+797 TGTITADKISVDDLSAITAKIGSWSITTNKIYAGDAETGTAVMQRPTVNTKWVFAAGGKDHTNYGDCPFRVDKEGNLYSTSGTIGGFTIGADYLRTKADSRGYKFGMSSNAQPTGICSYIGKEGTDYDYVYRLGWDGSVETSKLTAGGAVFGGGRVY
-810 PNFKETETNVFGV
+810 FETTEKAYLTKGDSIPIVFSTGGYITGGGQTVAFFLPTRLIIGASKATLSFTSSEGIRVRQGGNYCYGSTAETNVRP
-823 QLNLTTGDFLASK
+823 
-836 ITVKGTSNEGVQNNT
+836 TSQ
-851 TLTSSGVSVVGSSTQ
+851 SIS
-866 YSLIDSYGLKIMS
+866 
-879 STSAAEKT
+879 
-887 YALRATSND
+887 
-896 FVVHNVPVYFN
+896 
-907 GTEPL
+907 
-912 LSSSA
+912 
-917 NTNNHAYYMMQG
+917 
-929 AQNLENYRQCAV
+929 
-941 GVSESANFGMFD
+941 
-953 TRNSRWVFRNT
+953 
-964 AQNETTICGDTI
+964 
-976 NFETYPSATSNL
+976 
-988 HSKFKPYITIG
+988 
-999 DTITLHH
+999 
-1006 NLSGYITSS
+1006 LSG
-1015 GTDLL
+1015 
-1020 FFIPVSCYIAGA
+1020 
-1032 TKATLKFKLGTSEG
+1032 E
-1046 VKVRQRG
+1046 
-1053 NYIYGSNGNAYVNA
+1053 
-1067 TIKSQTTFINRYSG
+1067 SG
-1081 VNVVLTMTSATN
+1081 VNVQLVMPNTRNVTN
-1093 AINNEACGVQIAG
+1093 NDACGVSLTG
-1106 SMTFT
+1106 TLKLS

>member
-1 MRTASTNFIAVATTD
+1 MRTASTSFIAAATTD

-42 SENGSSD
+42 SENGSND

-60 TFSIY
+60 TFFIY
-65 EDTVDLENREMVLF
+65 EDTIDLENREMVLF

-123 TYVSKLTYPAKDIN
+123 TYASKLTYPNRDIN
-137 IVKEICTQAGITFV
+137 IVKEICAQAGITFA
-151 ESTMDNKTISIA
+151 ESTMDDKTISIA

-173 MLGYLSARQGKNAV
+173 MLGYLAARQGKNAV

-218 TTSKAFKVEKIVCEV
+218 ITSKAFRAEKIVCEV
-233 ATDKDS
+233 ATDNDS
-239 KILTSGS
+239 KTLTSGS

-259 QTVLNAVYKKIGG
+259 QAVLDAVYKKIGG

-351 IIANQVIATKIS
+351 ITANQVIATKIS

-374 ESLNVLSGKFDT
+374 ANLNALSGKFDT
-386 LSAKAITTDNLAAAT
+386 LSAKAITTDNIAAAT

-424 ATANVAKLFAN
+424 DTANVATLFAN

-488 LGELTSTAV
+488 LGELTSTTV

-509 INADKIVAN
+509 IEADKIVAN
-518 SITANELDVENI
+518 SITANELDVANI

-539 ITSQQAFINAISTN
+539 ITSQSAFINAISTN

-575 ATKDFGKMSTSNGDW
+575 ATKNFGNIATSNGDW
-590 DMSTD
+590 SMSTD

-603 RTGNGSWIELQTI
+603 RTGNGNWNAIRTI
-616 TTIDAKDNPQAGN
+616 TDVDATDNAQSDKQVVI
-629 TLVLAFDAKADDL
+629 TLDAKADDL
-642 ETSPLN
+642 ATSPAN
-648 YTLALKVYGSNDGF
+648 YLIACEVYGSNDGF
-662 KTWKSA
+662 KTWVRQIYA
-668 VYTECYIDGSS
+668 NCYIDGSGNNLK
-679 SMYIKVLSGTRQNDK
+679 YLAGTRENNK
-694 WCRLSY
+694 WCTLSY
-700 ILTIPTTFNGGSWG
+700 TMTLDKLTSGSWG

-719 RYGMGVYTTRHNTGH
+719 RYGVAAYTTNKNTGQ

-751 WSPNPDDISVENIYK
+751 WSPNPDDISVENIYSAN
-766 DDTTLIDGGK
+766 TTTIDGGK
-776 IYTGSVKAK
+776 ITTGSITADKISVDDLSAIAAK
-785 QIDVNNVFAQDI
+785 IGSWSITTNKIYAGDAETGTAVMQRPTVNTKWVFAAGGKDHTNYGDCPFRVDKEGNLYSTSGTI
-797 KATGTITGGVFQS
+797 GGFTIGADYLRTKADSRGYKFGMSSNAQPTGICSYIGKEGTDYDYVYRLGWDGSMETSKLTAGGAVFGNGRVYFETTEKAYLTKGDSVPIVFSTGGYITGGGQTVGF
-810 PNFKETETNVFGV
+810 
-823 QLNLTTGDFLASK
+823 FLPTRLIIGAS
-836 ITVKGTSNEGVQNNT
+836 
-851 TLTSSGVSVVGSSTQ
+851 
-866 YSLIDSYGLKIMS
+866 
-879 STSAAEKT
+879 
-887 YALRATSND
+887 
-896 FVVHNVPVYFN
+896 
-907 GTEPL
+907 
-912 LSSSA
+912 
-917 NTNNHAYYMMQG
+917 
-929 AQNLENYRQCAV
+929 
-941 GVSESANFGMFD
+941 
-953 TRNSRWVFRNT
+953 
-964 AQNETTICGDTI
+964 
-976 NFETYPSATSNL
+976 
-988 HSKFKPYITIG
+988 
-999 DTITLHH
+999 
-1006 NLSGYITSS
+1006 
-1015 GTDLL
+1015 
-1020 FFIPVSCYIAGA
+1020 
-1032 TKATLKFKLGTSEG
+1032 KATLSFTSSEG
-1046 VKVRQRG
+1046 IRVRQG
-1053 NYIYGSNGNAYVNA
+1053 GKYCYGSTAEANVRP
-1067 TIKSQTTFINRYSG
+1067 ISQSISLSGEAG
-1081 VNVVLTMTSATN
+1081 VNVQLIMSNSTN
-1093 AINNEACGVQIAG
+1093 AINNDACGVTLIG
-1106 SMTFT
+1106 TLKLS

>member
-1 MRTASTNFIAVATTD
+1 MRTASTGFIAAATTD

-24 TVGETEYTV
+24 AVGETEYTV

-65 EDTVDLENREMVLF
+65 EDTIDLENREMVLF

-109 SYTGYDRMYSNMEM
+109 SYTGYDRMYSSMEM
-123 TYVSKLTYPAKDIN
+123 TYVSKLKYPNKDIN

-151 ESTMDNKTISIA
+151 ESTMDDKTISIA

-233 ATDKDS
+233 ATDNDS
-239 KILTSGS
+239 KTLTSGS

-259 QTVLNAVYKKIGG
+259 QVVLDAVYKKIGG

-292 IVKVTSDGVEY
+292 IVKVTSDGVKY

-351 IIANQVIATKIS
+351 ITANQVIATKIS

-374 ESLNVLSGKFDT
+374 ANLNALSGKFDT
-386 LSAKAITTDNLAAAT
+386 LSAKAITTDNIAAAT

-424 ATANVAKLFAN
+424 DTANVATLFAN

-488 LGELTSTAV
+488 LGELISTTV

-539 ITSQQAFINAISTN
+539 ITSQSAFINAISTN

-575 ATKDFGKMSTSNGDW
+575 ATKNFGKISTSNGDW
-590 DMSTD
+590 LMSTD

-603 RTGNGSWIELQTI
+603 RTGNGNWNAIRTI
-616 TTIDAKDNPQAGN
+616 TDVDATDNSQSDKQVVITI
-629 TLVLAFDAKADDL
+629 DAKADDL
-642 ETSPLN
+642 ATTPKN
-648 YTLALKVYGSNDGF
+648 YLIACEVYGSNDGF
-662 KTWKSA
+662 KTWHRA
-668 VYTECYIDGSS
+668 IYTNCYIDGSGNNLK
-679 SMYIKVLSGTRQNDK
+679 YLAGTRENNK
-694 WCRLSY
+694 WCTLSFTTTLDK
-700 ILTIPTTFNGGSWG
+700 LTSGSWG

-719 RYGMGVYTTRHNTGH
+719 RYGVAVYTTNNNTSH

-751 WSPNPDDISVENIYK
+751 WSPNPDDISVENIYSAN
-766 DDTTLIDGGK
+766 TTTIDGGK
-776 IYTGSVKAK
+776 ITTGSITADKISVDDLSAITAK
-785 QIDVNNVFAQDI
+785 IGSWSITTNKIYAGDAETGTAVMQRPTVNTKWVFAAGGKDHTNYGDCPFRVDKEGNLYSTSGTI
-797 KATGTITGGVFQS
+797 GGFTIGADYLRTKADSRGYKFGMSSNAQPTGICSYIGKEGTDYDYVYRLGWDGSVETSKLTAGGAVFGSGRVYFEATEKAYLTKGDSVPIVFSTGGYITGGGSTVGFFLPTRLIIGASKATLSFTSSEGVRVRQGGKYCYGS
-810 PNFKETETNVFGV
+810 TAETNVRPIS
-823 QLNLTTGDFLASK
+823 QS
-836 ITVKGTSNEGVQNNT
+836 IS
-851 TLTSSGVSVVGSSTQ
+851 
-866 YSLIDSYGLKIMS
+866 
-879 STSAAEKT
+879 
-887 YALRATSND
+887 
-896 FVVHNVPVYFN
+896 
-907 GTEPL
+907 
-912 LSSSA
+912 
-917 NTNNHAYYMMQG
+917 
-929 AQNLENYRQCAV
+929 
-941 GVSESANFGMFD
+941 
-953 TRNSRWVFRNT
+953 
-964 AQNETTICGDTI
+964 
-976 NFETYPSATSNL
+976 
-988 HSKFKPYITIG
+988 
-999 DTITLHH
+999 
-1006 NLSGYITSS
+1006 LSG
-1015 GTDLL
+1015 
-1020 FFIPVSCYIAGA
+1020 
-1032 TKATLKFKLGTSEG
+1032 E
-1046 VKVRQRG
+1046 
-1053 NYIYGSNGNAYVNA
+1053 
-1067 TIKSQTTFINRYSG
+1067 SG
-1081 VNVVLTMTSATN
+1081 VNVQLVMSNSTN
-1093 AINNEACGVQIAG
+1093 AINNDACGVSLIG
-1106 SMTFT
+1106 TLKLS

>member
-1 MRTASTNFIAVATTD
+1 MRTASTDFIAAATTD
-16 YARYYGKF
+16 YARCYGKF

-65 EDTVDLENREMVLF
+65 EDTIDLENREMVLF

-109 SYTGYDRMYSNMEM
+109 SYTGYDRMYSSMEM
-123 TYVSKLTYPAKDIN
+123 TYVSKLKYPNKDIN

-151 ESTMDNKTISIA
+151 ESTMDDKTISIA

-233 ATDKDS
+233 ATDNDS
-239 KILTSGS
+239 KTLTSGS

-259 QTVLNAVYKKIGG
+259 QAVLDAVYKKIGG

-292 IVKVTSDGVEY
+292 IVKVTSNGVEY

-351 IIANQVIATKIS
+351 ITANQVIATKIS

-374 ESLNVLSGKFDT
+374 ANLNALSGKFDT

-424 ATANVAKLFAN
+424 DTANVATLFAN

-488 LGELTSTAV
+488 LGELTSTTV

-539 ITSQQAFINAISTN
+539 ITSQSAFINAISTN

-575 ATKDFGKMSTSNGDW
+575 ATKNFGKITTSNGDW
-590 DMSTD
+590 VMSTD
-595 DDGFTVAS
+595 GDGFTVAS
-603 RTGNGSWIELQTI
+603 RTGNGNWNAIRLI
-616 TTIDAKDNPQAGN
+616 TNVDATDNAQSGKQVVIS
-629 TLVLAFDAKADDL
+629 LDAKADDL
-642 ETSPLN
+642 ATSPKN
-648 YTLALKVYGSNDGF
+648 YLIACEVYDSNDGF
-662 KTWKSA
+662 KTWYRS
-668 VYTECYIDGSS
+668 VYTNSYIDGSGNNLK
-679 SMYIKVLSGTRQNDK
+679 YLAGTRENNK
-694 WCRLSY
+694 WCTLSY
-700 ILTIPTTFNGGSWG
+700 TMTLDKLTSGSWG

-719 RYGMGVYTTRHNTGH
+719 RYGVAVYTTNNNTSH

-751 WSPNPDDISVENIYK
+751 WSPAPEDISVENIYSAN
-766 DDTTLIDGGK
+766 TTTIDGGK
-776 IYTGSVKAK
+776 ITTGSITADKISVDDLSAITAK
-785 QIDVNNVFAQDI
+785 IGSWSITTNKIYAGDAETGTAVMQRPTVNTKWVFAAGGKDHTNYGDCPFLVDKKGNLYSTSGTI
-797 KATGTITGGVFQS
+797 GGFTIGADYLRTKADSRGYKFGMSSNAQPAGICSYIGKEGTDYDYVYRLGWDGSVETSKLTAGGAVFGSGRVYFEATEKAYLTKGDSVPIVFSTGGYITGGGQTVAFFLPTRLIIGASKATLSFTSSEGIKVRQGGNYCYGS
-810 PNFKETETNVFGV
+810 AAETNVRPIS
-823 QLNLTTGDFLASK
+823 QS
-836 ITVKGTSNEGVQNNT
+836 IS
-851 TLTSSGVSVVGSSTQ
+851 
-866 YSLIDSYGLKIMS
+866 
-879 STSAAEKT
+879 
-887 YALRATSND
+887 
-896 FVVHNVPVYFN
+896 
-907 GTEPL
+907 
-912 LSSSA
+912 
-917 NTNNHAYYMMQG
+917 
-929 AQNLENYRQCAV
+929 
-941 GVSESANFGMFD
+941 
-953 TRNSRWVFRNT
+953 
-964 AQNETTICGDTI
+964 
-976 NFETYPSATSNL
+976 
-988 HSKFKPYITIG
+988 
-999 DTITLHH
+999 
-1006 NLSGYITSS
+1006 LSG
-1015 GTDLL
+1015 
-1020 FFIPVSCYIAGA
+1020 
-1032 TKATLKFKLGTSEG
+1032 E
-1046 VKVRQRG
+1046 
-1053 NYIYGSNGNAYVNA
+1053 
-1067 TIKSQTTFINRYSG
+1067 SG
-1081 VNVVLTMTSATN
+1081 VNVQLVMSNSTN
-1093 AINNEACGVQIAG
+1093 AINNDACGVSLTG
-1106 SMTFT
+1106 TLKLS

>member
-1 MRTASTNFIAVATTD
+1 MRTASTDFIAAATTD

-65 EDTVDLENREMVLF
+65 EDTIDLENREMVLF

-109 SYTGYDRMYSNMEM
+109 SYTGYDRMYSTMEM
-123 TYVSKLTYPAKDIN
+123 TYVSKLKYPNKDIN

-151 ESTMDNKTISIA
+151 ESTMDDKTISIA

-173 MLGYLSARQGKNAV
+173 MLGYLAARQGKNAV

-218 TTSKAFKVEKIVCEV
+218 ITSKAFKVEKIVCEV
-233 ATDKDS
+233 ATDNDS
-239 KILTSGS
+239 KTLTSGS

-259 QTVLNAVYKKIGG
+259 QAVLDAVYKKIGG

-351 IIANQVIATKIS
+351 ITANQVIATKIS

-374 ESLNVLSGKFDT
+374 ANLNALSGKFDT
-386 LSAKAITTDNLAAAT
+386 LSAKAITTDNIAAAT

-424 ATANVAKLFAN
+424 DTANVATLFAK

-488 LGELTSTAV
+488 LGKLTSTTV

-539 ITSQQAFINAISTN
+539 ITSQSAFINAISTN

-575 ATKDFGKMSTSNGDW
+575 ATKNFGNITTSNGDW
-590 DMSTD
+590 SMTTGIDNF
-595 DDGFTVAS
+595 GVAS
-603 RTGNGSWIELQTI
+603 RTGNGNWNAIRLI
-616 TTIDAKDNPQAGN
+616 TNVDATDNAQSDKQVVIS
-629 TLVLAFDAKADDL
+629 LDVKADDL
-642 ETSPLN
+642 AASPKN
-648 YTLALKVYGSNDGF
+648 YLIACEVYGSNDGF
-662 KTWKSA
+662 KTWYRA
-668 VYTECYIDGSS
+668 VYTNCYIDGSGGNLK
-679 SMYIKVLSGTRQNDK
+679 YLAGARQNNK
-694 WCRLSY
+694 WCTLSFTMTLDK
-700 ILTIPTTFNGGSWG
+700 LTSGSWG

-719 RYGMGVYTTRHNTGH
+719 RYGVAVYTTNNNTSH

-751 WSPNPDDISVENIYK
+751 WSPNPDDISVENIYSAN
-766 DDTTLIDGGK
+766 TTTIDGGK
-776 IYTGSVKAK
+776 ITTGSITADKISVDDLSAITAK
-785 QIDVNNVFAQDI
+785 IGSWSITTNKIYAGDAETGTAVMQRPTTNTKWVFAAGGKDHTNYGDCPFRVDKEGNLYSTSGTI
-797 KATGTITGGVFQS
+797 GGFTIGADYLRTKADSRGYKFGMSSNAQPTGICSYIGKEGTDYDYVYRLGWDGSVETSKLTAGGAVFGSGRVYFETTEKAYLTKGDSIPIVFSTGGYITGGGQTVTFFLPTRLIIGASKATLSFTSSEGIRVRQGGKYCYGS
-810 PNFKETETNVFGV
+810 TAETNVRPTS
-823 QLNLTTGDFLASK
+823 QSISLNG
-836 ITVKGTSNEGVQNNT
+836 E
-851 TLTSSGVSVVGSSTQ
+851 
-866 YSLIDSYGLKIMS
+866 
-879 STSAAEKT
+879 
-887 YALRATSND
+887 
-896 FVVHNVPVYFN
+896 
-907 GTEPL
+907 
-912 LSSSA
+912 
-917 NTNNHAYYMMQG
+917 
-929 AQNLENYRQCAV
+929 
-941 GVSESANFGMFD
+941 
-953 TRNSRWVFRNT
+953 
-964 AQNETTICGDTI
+964 
-976 NFETYPSATSNL
+976 
-988 HSKFKPYITIG
+988 
-999 DTITLHH
+999 
-1006 NLSGYITSS
+1006 
-1015 GTDLL
+1015 
-1020 FFIPVSCYIAGA
+1020 
-1032 TKATLKFKLGTSEG
+1032 
-1046 VKVRQRG
+1046 
-1053 NYIYGSNGNAYVNA
+1053 
-1067 TIKSQTTFINRYSG
+1067 SG
-1081 VNVVLTMTSATN
+1081 VNVQLVMSNSTN
-1093 AINNEACGVQIAG
+1093 AINNDACGVSLIG
-1106 SMTFT
+1106 TLKLS

>member
-1 MRTASTNFIAVATTD
+1 MRTASTDFIAAATTD

-65 EDTVDLENREMVLF
+65 EDTVDLENREMALF

-109 SYTGYDRMYSNMEM
+109 SYTGYDRMYSSMEM
-123 TYVSKLTYPAKDIN
+123 TYVSKLKYPNKDIN

-151 ESTMDNKTISIA
+151 ESTMDDKTISIA

-233 ATDKDS
+233 ATDNDS
-239 KILTSGS
+239 KTLTSGS

-259 QTVLNAVYKKIGG
+259 QAVLDAVYKKIGG

-351 IIANQVIATKIS
+351 ITANQVIATKIS

-374 ESLNVLSGKFDT
+374 ANLNALSGKFDT

-424 ATANVAKLFAN
+424 DTANVATLFAK

-488 LGELTSTAV
+488 LGELTSTTV

-539 ITSQQAFINAISTN
+539 ITSQSAFINAISTN

-575 ATKDFGKMSTSNGDW
+575 ATKNFGKITTSNGDW
-590 DMSTD
+590 VMSTD
-595 DDGFTVAS
+595 GDGFTVAS
-603 RTGNGSWIELQTI
+603 RTGNGNWNAIRLI
-616 TTIDAKDNPQAGN
+616 TNVDATDNAQSGKQVVIS
-629 TLVLAFDAKADDL
+629 LDAKADDL
-642 ETSPLN
+642 ATSPKN
-648 YTLALKVYGSNDGF
+648 YLIACEVYGSNDGF
-662 KTWKSA
+662 KTWYRA
-668 VYTECYIDGSS
+668 VYTNSYIDGSGNNLK
-679 SMYIKVLSGTRQNDK
+679 YLAGTRENNK
-694 WCRLSY
+694 WCTLSY
-700 ILTIPTTFNGGSWG
+700 TMTLDKLTSGSWG

-719 RYGMGVYTTRHNTGH
+719 RYGVAVYTTNNNTSH

-751 WSPNPDDISVENIYK
+751 WSPAPEDISVENIYSAN
-766 DDTTLIDGGK
+766 TTTIDGGK
-776 IYTGSVKAK
+776 ITTGSITADKISVDDLSAITAK
-785 QIDVNNVFAQDI
+785 IGSWSITTNKIYAGDAETGTAVMQRPTVNTKWVFAAGGKDHTNYGDCPFRVDKKGNLYSTSGTI
-797 KATGTITGGVFQS
+797 GGFTIGVDYLRTKADSRGYKFGMSSNAQPTGICSYIGKEGTDYDYVYRLGWDGSVETSKLTAGGAVFGSGRVYFEATEKAYLTKGDSVPIVFSTGGYITGGGQTVTFSLPTRLIIGASKATLSFTSSEGIKVRQGGNYCYGS
-810 PNFKETETNVFGV
+810 TAETNVRPIS
-823 QLNLTTGDFLASK
+823 QS
-836 ITVKGTSNEGVQNNT
+836 IS
-851 TLTSSGVSVVGSSTQ
+851 
-866 YSLIDSYGLKIMS
+866 
-879 STSAAEKT
+879 
-887 YALRATSND
+887 
-896 FVVHNVPVYFN
+896 
-907 GTEPL
+907 
-912 LSSSA
+912 
-917 NTNNHAYYMMQG
+917 
-929 AQNLENYRQCAV
+929 
-941 GVSESANFGMFD
+941 
-953 TRNSRWVFRNT
+953 
-964 AQNETTICGDTI
+964 
-976 NFETYPSATSNL
+976 
-988 HSKFKPYITIG
+988 
-999 DTITLHH
+999 
-1006 NLSGYITSS
+1006 LSG
-1015 GTDLL
+1015 
-1020 FFIPVSCYIAGA
+1020 
-1032 TKATLKFKLGTSEG
+1032 E
-1046 VKVRQRG
+1046 
-1053 NYIYGSNGNAYVNA
+1053 
-1067 TIKSQTTFINRYSG
+1067 SG
-1081 VNVVLTMTSATN
+1081 VNVQLVMSNSTN
-1093 AINNEACGVQIAG
+1093 AINNDACGVSLTG
-1106 SMTFT
+1106 TLKLS

>member
-1 MRTASTNFIAVATTD
+1 MRTASTDFIAAATTD

-24 TVGETEYTV
+24 SVGETEYTV

-101 ATAEEGKT
+101 STAEEGKT

-173 MLGYLSARQGKNAV
+173 MLGFLSARQGKNAV

-239 KILTSGS
+239 KTLTSGS

-351 IIANQVIATKIS
+351 VVANQVIATKIS

-553 SVVVGIKNT
+553 SVVVGASKTADTAKKTADEIKKN
-562 VDNLSVGDRNLLL
+562 
-575 ATKDFGKMSTSNGDW
+575 
-590 DMSTD
+590 
-595 DDGFTVAS
+595 
-603 RTGNGSWIELQTI
+603 I
-616 TTIDAKDNPQAGN
+616 
-629 TLVLAFDAKADDL
+629 
-642 ETSPLN
+642 
-648 YTLALKVYGSNDGF
+648 Y
-662 KTWKSA
+662 
-668 VYTECYIDGSS
+668 
-679 SMYIKVLSGTRQNDK
+679 
-694 WCRLSY
+694 
-700 ILTIPTTFNGGSWG
+700 
-714 TYNEY
+714 
-719 RYGMGVYTTRHNTGH
+719 
-734 TISVRKFKMSF
+734 
-745 GNVPSD
+745 
-751 WSPNPDDISVENIYK
+751 SPN
-766 DDTTLIDGGK
+766 TTTIDGGK
-776 IYTGSVKAK
+776 IT
-785 QIDVNNVFAQDI
+785 
-797 KATGTITGGVFQS
+797 TGTITADKISVDDLSAITATIGSWSITTNKIYAGDAETGTAVMQRPTVNTKWIFAAGGKSHTNYGDCPYRVD
-810 PNFKETETNVFGV
+810 KEGNLYSTSGAIGGFTIGADYLRTQADRRGYKFGMSSNAQPTGICSYIGKEGSDVDYVYALKWDGSVATSKLTAGGAVFG
-823 QLNLTTGDFLASK
+823 G
-836 ITVKGTSNEGVQNNT
+836 G
-851 TLTSSGVSVVGSSTQ
+851 
-866 YSLIDSYGLKIMS
+866 
-879 STSAAEKT
+879 
-887 YALRATSND
+887 R
-896 FVVHNVPVYFN
+896 VYFES
-907 GTEPL
+907 TEK
-912 LSSSA
+912 
-917 NTNNHAYYMMQG
+917 AYLKKG
-929 AQNLENYRQCAV
+929 DSV
-941 GVSESANFGMFD
+941 PI
-953 TRNSRWVFRNT
+953 VFST
-964 AQNETTICGDTI
+964 G
-976 NFETYPSATSNL
+976 
-988 HSKFKPYITIG
+988 
-999 DTITLHH
+999 
-1006 NLSGYITSS
+1006 GYITGS
-1015 GTDLL
+1015 GKIVC
-1020 FFIPVSCYIAGA
+1020 FFLPTRLIIGA
-1032 TKATLKFKLGTSEG
+1032 TKATLSFTSSEG
-1046 VKVRQRG
+1046 IKVRQAG
-1053 NYIYGSNGNAYVNA
+1053 KYCYGSTADTNVRPTSQSISVNGEAGINVQLTMSNA
-1067 TIKSQTTFINRYSG
+1067 T
-1081 VNVVLTMTSATN
+1081 NV
-1093 AINNEACGVQIAG
+1093 INNDACGVALTG
-1106 SMTFT
+1106 TLKLS

>member
-1 MRTASTNFIAVATTD
+1 MRTASTDFIAAATTD

-65 EDTVDLENREMVLF
+65 EDTIDLENREMVLF

-109 SYTGYDRMYSNMEM
+109 SYTGYDRMYSSTEM
-123 TYVSKLTYPAKDIN
+123 TYVSKLKYPNKDIN

-151 ESTMDNKTISIA
+151 ESTMDDKTISIA

-173 MLGYLSARQGKNAV
+173 MLGYLAARQGKNAV

-233 ATDKDS
+233 ATDNDS
-239 KILTSGS
+239 KTLTSGS

-259 QTVLNAVYKKIGG
+259 QAVLDAVYKKIGG

-303 SAPITSIVY
+303 SAPITSVVY

-351 IIANQVIATKIS
+351 ITANQVIATKIS

-374 ESLNVLSGKFDT
+374 ANLNALSGKFDT
-386 LSAKAITTDNLAAAT
+386 LSAKAITTDNIAAVT

-424 ATANVAKLFAN
+424 DTANVATLFAN

-488 LGELTSTAV
+488 LGELTSTTV

-518 SITANELDVENI
+518 SITANELDVANI

-539 ITSQQAFINAISTN
+539 ITSQSAFINAISTN

-575 ATKDFGKMSTSNGDW
+575 ATKNFGKISTSNGDW
-590 DMSTD
+590 SMSTD

-603 RTGNGSWIELQTI
+603 RTGNGNWNAIRTI
-616 TTIDAKDNPQAGN
+616 TDVDATDNAQSDKQVVITI
-629 TLVLAFDAKADDL
+629 DAKADDL
-642 ETSPLN
+642 ATYPKN
-648 YTLALKVYGSNDGF
+648 YLVACEVYGSNDGF
-662 KTWKSA
+662 KTWYRA
-668 VYTECYIDGSS
+668 VYTNSYFDGSGNNLK
-679 SMYIKVLSGTRQNDK
+679 YLAGTRENNK
-694 WCRLSY
+694 WCTLSY
-700 ILTIPTTFNGGSWG
+700 TMTLDKLTSGSWG

-719 RYGMGVYTTRHNTGH
+719 RYGVAVYTTNNNTSH
-734 TISVRKFKMSF
+734 TLSVRKFKMSF

-751 WSPNPDDISVENIYK
+751 WSPAPKDISVENIYSAN
-766 DDTTLIDGGK
+766 TTTIDGGK
-776 IYTGSVKAK
+776 IT
-785 QIDVNNVFAQDI
+785 
-797 KATGTITGGVFQS
+797 TGTITADKISVDDLSAITATIGSWSITTNKIYAGDAETGTAVMQRPTVNTKWVFAAGGKDHTNYGDCPFRVDKEGNLYSTSGTIGRFIIGADYLRTKADSRGYKFGMSSNAQPTGICSYIGKEGTDYDYVYRLGWDGSVETSKLTATGAVFGSGRVYFEATEKAYLTKGDSIPIVFSTGGYITGGGQTVAFFLPTRLIIGAS
-810 PNFKETETNVFGV
+810 KATLSFTSSEGIKVRQGGKYCYGSTAETNVRPIS
-823 QLNLTTGDFLASK
+823 QS
-836 ITVKGTSNEGVQNNT
+836 IS
-851 TLTSSGVSVVGSSTQ
+851 
-866 YSLIDSYGLKIMS
+866 
-879 STSAAEKT
+879 
-887 YALRATSND
+887 
-896 FVVHNVPVYFN
+896 
-907 GTEPL
+907 
-912 LSSSA
+912 
-917 NTNNHAYYMMQG
+917 
-929 AQNLENYRQCAV
+929 
-941 GVSESANFGMFD
+941 
-953 TRNSRWVFRNT
+953 
-964 AQNETTICGDTI
+964 
-976 NFETYPSATSNL
+976 
-988 HSKFKPYITIG
+988 
-999 DTITLHH
+999 
-1006 NLSGYITSS
+1006 LSG
-1015 GTDLL
+1015 
-1020 FFIPVSCYIAGA
+1020 
-1032 TKATLKFKLGTSEG
+1032 E
-1046 VKVRQRG
+1046 
-1053 NYIYGSNGNAYVNA
+1053 
-1067 TIKSQTTFINRYSG
+1067 SG
-1081 VNVVLTMTSATN
+1081 VNVQLVMSNSTN
-1093 AINNEACGVQIAG
+1093 AINNDACGVSLTG
-1106 SMTFT
+1106 TLKLS

>member
-1 MRTASTNFIAVATTD
+1 MRTASTDFIAAATTD

-109 SYTGYDRMYSNMEM
+109 SYTGYDRMYSSMEM
-123 TYVSKLTYPAKDIN
+123 TYVSKLKYPNKDIN

-151 ESTMDNKTISIA
+151 ESTMDDKTISVA

-218 TTSKAFKVEKIVCEV
+218 ITSKAFKVEKIVCEV
-233 ATDKDS
+233 PTDNDS
-239 KILTSGS
+239 KTLTSGS

-259 QTVLNAVYKKIGG
+259 QAVLDAVYKKIGG

-292 IVKVTSDGVEY
+292 IVKVTSDGVKY

-351 IIANQVIATKIS
+351 ITANQVIATKIS

-374 ESLNVLSGKFDT
+374 ADLNALSGKFDT
-386 LSAKAITTDNLAAAT
+386 LSAKAITTDNIAAVT

-424 ATANVAKLFAN
+424 DTANVATLFAK

-488 LGELTSTAV
+488 LGELTSTTV

-539 ITSQQAFINAISTN
+539 ITSQSAFINAISTN

-575 ATKDFGKMSTSNGDW
+575 ATKNFGKISTSNGDW
-590 DMSTD
+590 SMTTD

-603 RTGNGSWIELQTI
+603 RTGNGNWNAIRTI
-616 TTIDAKDNPQAGN
+616 TDVDATDNAQSDKQVVITI
-629 TLVLAFDAKADDL
+629 DAKADDL
-642 ETSPLN
+642 AASPKN
-648 YTLALKVYGSNDGF
+648 YLIACEVYGSNDGF
-662 KTWKSA
+662 KTWFRA
-668 VYTECYIDGSS
+668 VYTNCYIDGSGNNLK
-679 SMYIKVLSGTRQNDK
+679 YLAGTRENNK
-694 WCRLSY
+694 WCTLSFTMTLDK
-700 ILTIPTTFNGGSWG
+700 LTSGSWG

-719 RYGMGVYTTRHNTGH
+719 RYGVAVYTTNNNTSH

-751 WSPNPDDISVENIYK
+751 WSPAPEDISVENIYSAN
-766 DDTTLIDGGK
+766 TTTIDGGK
-776 IYTGSVKAK
+776 ITTGSITADKISVDDLSAITAKIGSWSITTNKIYAGDAETGTAVMQRPTVNTKWVFAAGGKDHTNYGDCPFRVDKEGNLYSTSGTIGGFTIGDDYLRTKADSRGYKFGMSSNAQPTGICSYIGKEGTDYDYVYRLGWDGSVKTSKLTAGGA
-785 QIDVNNVFAQDI
+785 VFGGGRVYFETTE
-797 KATGTITGGVFQS
+797 KAYLTKGDSIPIVFSTGGYITGGGQTVAFFLPTRLIIGASKATLSFTSSEGVRVRQGGKYCYGS
-810 PNFKETETNVFGV
+810 TAETNVRPIS
-823 QLNLTTGDFLASK
+823 QS
-836 ITVKGTSNEGVQNNT
+836 IS
-851 TLTSSGVSVVGSSTQ
+851 
-866 YSLIDSYGLKIMS
+866 
-879 STSAAEKT
+879 
-887 YALRATSND
+887 
-896 FVVHNVPVYFN
+896 
-907 GTEPL
+907 
-912 LSSSA
+912 
-917 NTNNHAYYMMQG
+917 
-929 AQNLENYRQCAV
+929 
-941 GVSESANFGMFD
+941 
-953 TRNSRWVFRNT
+953 
-964 AQNETTICGDTI
+964 
-976 NFETYPSATSNL
+976 
-988 HSKFKPYITIG
+988 
-999 DTITLHH
+999 
-1006 NLSGYITSS
+1006 LSGE
-1015 GTDLL
+1015 
-1020 FFIPVSCYIAGA
+1020 A
-1032 TKATLKFKLGTSEG
+1032 
-1046 VKVRQRG
+1046 
-1053 NYIYGSNGNAYVNA
+1053 
-1067 TIKSQTTFINRYSG
+1067 G
-1081 VNVVLTMTSATN
+1081 VNVQLVMPNSTN
-1093 AINNEACGVQIAG
+1093 AINNDACGVTLIG
-1106 SMTFT
+1106 TLKLS

>member
-1 MRTASTNFIAVATTD
+1 MRTASVNYIAAATTD

-65 EDTVDLENREMVLF
+65 EDTIDLENREMVLF

-151 ESTMDNKTISIA
+151 ESTMDDKTISIA

-173 MLGYLSARQGKNAV
+173 MLGFLSARQGKNAV

-218 TTSKAFKVEKIVCEV
+218 ITSKAFKVEKIVCEV

-239 KILTSGS
+239 KTLTSGS

-259 QTVLNAVYKKIGG
+259 QTVLDAVYKKIGG

-292 IVKVTSDGVEY
+292 IVKVTSDGVKY

-351 IIANQVIATKIS
+351 ITANQVIATKIS

-374 ESLNVLSGKFDT
+374 ANLSALSGKFDT
-386 LSAKAITTDNLAAAT
+386 LSAKAITTDNIAAAT

-424 ATANVAKLFAN
+424 DTANVATLFAN

-468 VADRIL
+468 IADRIL

-488 LGELTSTAV
+488 LGELTSTTV

-518 SITANELDVENI
+518 SITANELDVANI

-553 SVVVGIKNT
+553 SVVVGASKTANTAKQTADEIKKN
-562 VDNLSVGDRNLLL
+562 
-575 ATKDFGKMSTSNGDW
+575 
-590 DMSTD
+590 
-595 DDGFTVAS
+595 
-603 RTGNGSWIELQTI
+603 I
-616 TTIDAKDNPQAGN
+616 
-629 TLVLAFDAKADDL
+629 
-642 ETSPLN
+642 
-648 YTLALKVYGSNDGF
+648 Y
-662 KTWKSA
+662 
-668 VYTECYIDGSS
+668 
-679 SMYIKVLSGTRQNDK
+679 
-694 WCRLSY
+694 
-700 ILTIPTTFNGGSWG
+700 
-714 TYNEY
+714 
-719 RYGMGVYTTRHNTGH
+719 
-734 TISVRKFKMSF
+734 
-745 GNVPSD
+745 
-751 WSPNPDDISVENIYK
+751 SPN
-766 DDTTLIDGGK
+766 TTTIDGGK
-776 IYTGSVKAK
+776 ITTATITADKISVDDLSAITATIGSWSITTNKIYAGDAETGTAVMQRPTTNTKWVFASGGKSHTNYGDCPFRVDKEGNLYSTSGTIGGFTIGADYLRTQADSRGYKFGMSSNAQPTGICSYIGKEGTDYDYVYRLGWDGSVETSKLTAGGAVFGGGRVYFEATEKAYLK
-785 QIDVNNVFAQDI
+785 KGDSVPIIFS
-797 KATGTITGGVFQS
+797 TGGYITGGGKVVCF
-810 PNFKETETNVFGV
+810 
-823 QLNLTTGDFLASK
+823 FLP
-836 ITVKGTSNEGVQNNT
+836 TR
-851 TLTSSGVSVVGSSTQ
+851 
-866 YSLIDSYGLKIMS
+866 LII
-879 STSAAEKT
+879 
-887 YALRATSND
+887 
-896 FVVHNVPVYFN
+896 
-907 GTEPL
+907 
-912 LSSSA
+912 
-917 NTNNHAYYMMQG
+917 
-929 AQNLENYRQCAV
+929 
-941 GVSESANFGMFD
+941 
-953 TRNSRWVFRNT
+953 
-964 AQNETTICGDTI
+964 
-976 NFETYPSATSNL
+976 
-988 HSKFKPYITIG
+988 
-999 DTITLHH
+999 
-1006 NLSGYITSS
+1006 
-1015 GTDLL
+1015 
-1020 FFIPVSCYIAGA
+1020 GA
-1032 TKATLKFKLGTSEG
+1032 TKATLSFTSSEG
-1046 VKVRQRG
+1046 IKVRQG
-1053 NYIYGSNGNAYVNA
+1053 GKYCYGSTADTNVRPTSQSISVNGEAGINVQLTMSNA
-1067 TIKSQTTFINRYSG
+1067 T
-1081 VNVVLTMTSATN
+1081 NV
-1093 AINNEACGVQIAG
+1093 INNDACGVALTG
-1106 SMTFT
+1106 TLKLS

>member
-1 MRTASTNFIAVATTD
+1 MRTASTDFIAAATTD

-65 EDTVDLENREMVLF
+65 EDTIDLENREMVLF

-109 SYTGYDRMYSNMEM
+109 SYTGYDRMYSSMEM
-123 TYVSKLTYPAKDIN
+123 TYVSKLKYPNKDIN

-151 ESTMDNKTISIA
+151 ESTMDDKTISIA

-233 ATDKDS
+233 ATDNDS
-239 KILTSGS
+239 KTLTSGS

-259 QTVLNAVYKKIGG
+259 QAVLDAVYKKIGG

-292 IVKVTSDGVEY
+292 IVKVTSNGVEY

-351 IIANQVIATKIS
+351 ITANQVIATKIS

-374 ESLNVLSGKFDT
+374 ANLNALSGKFGT
-386 LSAKAITTDNLAAAT
+386 LSAKAITTDNIAAVT

-424 ATANVAKLFAN
+424 DTANVATLFAN

-488 LGELTSTAV
+488 LGELTSTTV

-539 ITSQQAFINAISTN
+539 ITSQSAFINAISTN

-575 ATKDFGKMSTSNGDW
+575 ATKNFGKISTSNGDW
-590 DMSTD
+590 LMSTD

-603 RTGNGSWIELQTI
+603 RTGNGNWNAIRTI
-616 TTIDAKDNPQAGN
+616 TDVDATDNSQSDKQVVITI
-629 TLVLAFDAKADDL
+629 DAKADDL
-642 ETSPLN
+642 ATTPKN
-648 YTLALKVYGSNDGF
+648 YLIACEVYGSNDGF
-662 KTWKSA
+662 KTWYRA
-668 VYTECYIDGSS
+668 IYTNCYIDGSGDNLK
-679 SMYIKVLSGTRQNDK
+679 YLAGTRENNK
-694 WCRLSY
+694 WCTLSY
-700 ILTIPTTFNGGSWG
+700 TMTLDKLTSGSWG

-719 RYGMGVYTTRHNTGH
+719 RYGVAVYTTNNNTSH

-751 WSPNPDDISVENIYK
+751 WSPNPDDISVENIYSAN
-766 DDTTLIDGGK
+766 TTTIDGGK
-776 IYTGSVKAK
+776 ITTGSITADKISVDDLSAITATIGSWSITTNKIYAGDAETGTAVM
-785 QIDVNNVFAQDI
+785 QRPTVNTKWVFAAGGKSHTNYGDCPFRVDKEGNLYSTSGTVGGFTI
-797 KATGTITGGVFQS
+797 GADYLRTKADSRGYKFGMSSNAQPTGICSYIGKEGTDYDYVYRLDWDGSLETSKLTAGGAVFGGGRVYFETTEKAYLTKGDSIPIVFSTGGYITGGGQTVTVFLPTRLIIGASKAALSFTSSEGIKVRQGGNYCYGS
-810 PNFKETETNVFGV
+810 TAETNVRP
-823 QLNLTTGDFLASK
+823 
-836 ITVKGTSNEGVQNNT
+836 TSQ
-851 TLTSSGVSVVGSSTQ
+851 SIS
-866 YSLIDSYGLKIMS
+866 
-879 STSAAEKT
+879 
-887 YALRATSND
+887 
-896 FVVHNVPVYFN
+896 
-907 GTEPL
+907 
-912 LSSSA
+912 
-917 NTNNHAYYMMQG
+917 
-929 AQNLENYRQCAV
+929 
-941 GVSESANFGMFD
+941 
-953 TRNSRWVFRNT
+953 
-964 AQNETTICGDTI
+964 
-976 NFETYPSATSNL
+976 
-988 HSKFKPYITIG
+988 
-999 DTITLHH
+999 
-1006 NLSGYITSS
+1006 LSG
-1015 GTDLL
+1015 
-1020 FFIPVSCYIAGA
+1020 
-1032 TKATLKFKLGTSEG
+1032 E
-1046 VKVRQRG
+1046 
-1053 NYIYGSNGNAYVNA
+1053 
-1067 TIKSQTTFINRYSG
+1067 SG
-1081 VNVVLTMTSATN
+1081 VNVQLVMPNTRNVTN
-1093 AINNEACGVQIAG
+1093 NDACGVSLTG
-1106 SMTFT
+1106 TLKLS

>member
-1 MRTASTNFIAVATTD
+1 MRTASTDFIAAATTD

-109 SYTGYDRMYSNMEM
+109 SYTGYDRMYSSMEM
-123 TYVSKLTYPAKDIN
+123 TYVSKLKYPNKDIN
-137 IVKEICTQAGITFV
+137 IVKEICAQAGITFV
-151 ESTMDNKTISIA
+151 ESTMDDKTISIA

-233 ATDKDS
+233 ATDNDS
-239 KILTSGS
+239 KTLTSGS

-259 QTVLNAVYKKIGG
+259 QAVLDAVYKKIGG
-272 FTYRPLTV
+272 FTYRPITV

-351 IIANQVIATKIS
+351 ITANQVIATKIS

-374 ESLNVLSGKFDT
+374 ANLNVLSGKFDT
-386 LSAKAITTDNLAAAT
+386 LSAKAITTDNIAAAT

-424 ATANVAKLFAN
+424 DTANVATLFAN

-488 LGELTSTAV
+488 LGELTSTTV

-539 ITSQQAFINAISTN
+539 ITSQSAFINAISTN

-575 ATKDFGKMSTSNGDW
+575 ATKNFGKITTSNGDW
-590 DMSTD
+590 SMSTD

-603 RTGNGSWIELQTI
+603 RTGNGNWNAIRTI
-616 TTIDAKDNPQAGN
+616 TDVDATDNAQSDKQVVITI
-629 TLVLAFDAKADDL
+629 DAKADDL
-642 ETSPLN
+642 ATTPKN
-648 YTLALKVYGSNDGF
+648 YLIACEVYGSNTGF
-662 KTWKSA
+662 KTWYRA
-668 VYTECYIDGSS
+668 IYTNSYFDGSGKNLK
-679 SMYIKVLSGTRQNDK
+679 YLAGTRENNK
-694 WCRLSY
+694 WCTLSFTMTLDK
-700 ILTIPTTFNGGSWG
+700 LTSGSWG

-719 RYGMGVYTTRHNTGH
+719 RYGVAVYTTNNNTSH

-751 WSPNPDDISVENIYK
+751 WSPNPDDISVENIYSAN
-766 DDTTLIDGGK
+766 TTTIDGGK
-776 IYTGSVKAK
+776 IT
-785 QIDVNNVFAQDI
+785 
-797 KATGTITGGVFQS
+797 TGTITADKISVDDLSAITATIGSWSIITNKIYAGDAETGTAVMQRPTVNTKWVFAAGGKSHTNYGDCPFRVDKEGNLYSTSGTIGGFTIGADYLRTKADSRGYKFGMSSNAHPTGMCSYIGKEGTDYDYVYSLGWDGSVETSKLTAGGAVFGSGRVYFEATEKAYLTKGDSVPIVFSTGGYITGGGQTVVFFLPTRLIIGAS
-810 PNFKETETNVFGV
+810 KATLSFTSSEGIKVRQGGNYCYGSTAETNVRP
-823 QLNLTTGDFLASK
+823 
-836 ITVKGTSNEGVQNNT
+836 TSQ
-851 TLTSSGVSVVGSSTQ
+851 SIS
-866 YSLIDSYGLKIMS
+866 
-879 STSAAEKT
+879 
-887 YALRATSND
+887 
-896 FVVHNVPVYFN
+896 
-907 GTEPL
+907 
-912 LSSSA
+912 
-917 NTNNHAYYMMQG
+917 
-929 AQNLENYRQCAV
+929 
-941 GVSESANFGMFD
+941 
-953 TRNSRWVFRNT
+953 
-964 AQNETTICGDTI
+964 
-976 NFETYPSATSNL
+976 
-988 HSKFKPYITIG
+988 
-999 DTITLHH
+999 
-1006 NLSGYITSS
+1006 LSG
-1015 GTDLL
+1015 
-1020 FFIPVSCYIAGA
+1020 
-1032 TKATLKFKLGTSEG
+1032 E
-1046 VKVRQRG
+1046 
-1053 NYIYGSNGNAYVNA
+1053 
-1067 TIKSQTTFINRYSG
+1067 SG
-1081 VNVVLTMTSATN
+1081 VNVELVMPNTRNATN
-1093 AINNEACGVQIAG
+1093 NDACGVSLTG
-1106 SMTFT
+1106 TLKLS

>member
-1 MRTASTNFIAVATTD
+1 MRTASTDFIAAATTD

-65 EDTVDLENREMVLF
+65 EDTIDLENREMVLF

-109 SYTGYDRMYSNMEM
+109 SYTGYDRMYSSMEM
-123 TYVSKLTYPAKDIN
+123 TYVSKLKYPNKDIN

-151 ESTMDNKTISIA
+151 ESTMDDKTISIA

-233 ATDKDS
+233 ATDNDS
-239 KILTSGS
+239 KTLTSGS

-259 QTVLNAVYKKIGG
+259 QAVLDAVYKKIGG

-351 IIANQVIATKIS
+351 ITANQVITTKIS

-374 ESLNVLSGKFDT
+374 ANLNALSGKFDT

-424 ATANVAKLFAN
+424 DTANVATLFAN

-488 LGELTSTAV
+488 LGELTSTTV

-539 ITSQQAFINAISTN
+539 ITSQSAFINAISTN

-575 ATKDFGKMSTSNGDW
+575 ATKNFGNISTSNGDW
-590 DMSTD
+590 LMSTD

-603 RTGNGSWIELQTI
+603 RTGNGNWNAIRTI
-616 TTIDAKDNPQAGN
+616 TDVDATDNAQSDKQVVITI
-629 TLVLAFDAKADDL
+629 DAKADDL
-642 ETSPLN
+642 ATTPKN
-648 YTLALKVYGSNDGF
+648 YLIACEVYGSNDGF
-662 KTWKSA
+662 KTWYRA
-668 VYTECYIDGSS
+668 VYTNSYFDGSGNNLK
-679 SMYIKVLSGTRQNDK
+679 YLAGTRENNK
-694 WCRLSY
+694 WCTLSY
-700 ILTIPTTFNGGSWG
+700 TMTLDKLTSGSWG

-719 RYGMGVYTTRHNTGH
+719 RYGVAVYTTNNNTSH
-734 TISVRKFKMSF
+734 TLSVRKFKMSF

-751 WSPNPDDISVENIYK
+751 WSPAPKDISVENIYSAN
-766 DDTTLIDGGK
+766 TTTIDGGK
-776 IYTGSVKAK
+776 IT
-785 QIDVNNVFAQDI
+785 
-797 KATGTITGGVFQS
+797 TGTITADKISVDDLSAITATIGSWSITTNKIYAGDAETGTAVMQRPTVNTKWVFAAGGKSHTNYGDCPFGVDKEGNLYSTSGTIGGFTIGADYLRTKADSRGYKFGMSSNAQPTGICSYIGKEGTDYDYVYRLGWDGSVETSKLTAGGAVFGSGRVYFEATEKAYLTKGDSVPIVFSTGGYTTGGGQTVAFFLPTRLIIGAS
-810 PNFKETETNVFGV
+810 KATLSFTSSEGIKVRQGGNYCYGSTAETNVRP
-823 QLNLTTGDFLASK
+823 
-836 ITVKGTSNEGVQNNT
+836 TSQ
-851 TLTSSGVSVVGSSTQ
+851 SIS
-866 YSLIDSYGLKIMS
+866 
-879 STSAAEKT
+879 
-887 YALRATSND
+887 
-896 FVVHNVPVYFN
+896 
-907 GTEPL
+907 
-912 LSSSA
+912 
-917 NTNNHAYYMMQG
+917 
-929 AQNLENYRQCAV
+929 
-941 GVSESANFGMFD
+941 
-953 TRNSRWVFRNT
+953 
-964 AQNETTICGDTI
+964 
-976 NFETYPSATSNL
+976 
-988 HSKFKPYITIG
+988 
-999 DTITLHH
+999 
-1006 NLSGYITSS
+1006 LSG
-1015 GTDLL
+1015 
-1020 FFIPVSCYIAGA
+1020 
-1032 TKATLKFKLGTSEG
+1032 E
-1046 VKVRQRG
+1046 
-1053 NYIYGSNGNAYVNA
+1053 
-1067 TIKSQTTFINRYSG
+1067 SG
-1081 VNVVLTMTSATN
+1081 VNVQLVMPNTRNVTN
-1093 AINNEACGVQIAG
+1093 NDACGVSLTG
-1106 SMTFT
+1106 TLKLS

>member
-1 MRTASTNFIAVATTD
+1 MRTASTDFIAAATTD

-65 EDTVDLENREMVLF
+65 EDTIDLENREMVLF

-109 SYTGYDRMYSNMEM
+109 SYTGYDRMYSSMEM
-123 TYVSKLTYPAKDIN
+123 TYVSKLKYPNKDIN

-201 ADYTIRPTKY
+201 ADYTIRPKKY

-233 ATDKDS
+233 ATDNDS
-239 KILTSGS
+239 KTLTSGS

-259 QTVLNAVYKKIGG
+259 QAVLDAVYKKIGG

-351 IIANQVIATKIS
+351 ITANQVIATKIS

-374 ESLNVLSGKFDT
+374 ANLNALSGKFDT
-386 LSAKAITTDNLAAAT
+386 LSAKAITTDNIAAVT

-424 ATANVAKLFAN
+424 DTANVATLFAN

-488 LGELTSTAV
+488 LGELTSTTV
-497 DSLDGYVLTDRT
+497 DSLDGYILTDRT

-539 ITSQQAFINAISTN
+539 ITSQSAFINAISTN

-575 ATKDFGKMSTSNGDW
+575 ATKNFGKISTSNGDW
-590 DMSTD
+590 LMSTD

-603 RTGNGSWIELQTI
+603 RTGDGRYNSIQVITNVDATDNAQSDKQVVITI
-616 TTIDAKDNPQAGN
+616 
-629 TLVLAFDAKADDL
+629 DAKADDL
-642 ETSPLN
+642 LTTPRN
-648 YTLALKVYGSNDGF
+648 YLVACEVYGSNDGF
-662 KTWKSA
+662 KTWFRA
-668 VYTECYIDGSS
+668 VYTNCYIDGSGNNLK
-679 SMYIKVLSGTRQNDK
+679 YLAGTRENDK
-694 WCRLSY
+694 WCALSFTMTLDK
-700 ILTIPTTFNGGSWG
+700 LTSGSWG

-719 RYGMGVYTTRHNTGH
+719 HYGVAVYTHSNNTGH

-751 WSPNPDDISVENIYK
+751 WSPNPDDISVENIYSAN
-766 DDTTLIDGGK
+766 TTTIDGGK
-776 IYTGSVKAK
+776 ITTGSITADKISVDDLSAITATIGSWSITTNKIYAGDAETGTAVM
-785 QIDVNNVFAQDI
+785 QRPTVNTKWVFAAGGKDHTNYGDCPFRVDKEGNLYSTSGTI
-797 KATGTITGGVFQS
+797 GGFIIGADYLRTKADSRGYKFGMSSNAQPIGICSYIGKEGTDYDYVYRLGWDGSVETSKLTAGGAVFGSGRVYFEATEKAYLTKGDSIPIVFSTGGYITGGGQTVAFFLPTRLIIGASKATLSFTSSEGIKVRQGGNYCYGS
-810 PNFKETETNVFGV
+810 TAETNVRP
-823 QLNLTTGDFLASK
+823 
-836 ITVKGTSNEGVQNNT
+836 TSQ
-851 TLTSSGVSVVGSSTQ
+851 SIS
-866 YSLIDSYGLKIMS
+866 
-879 STSAAEKT
+879 
-887 YALRATSND
+887 
-896 FVVHNVPVYFN
+896 
-907 GTEPL
+907 
-912 LSSSA
+912 
-917 NTNNHAYYMMQG
+917 
-929 AQNLENYRQCAV
+929 
-941 GVSESANFGMFD
+941 
-953 TRNSRWVFRNT
+953 
-964 AQNETTICGDTI
+964 
-976 NFETYPSATSNL
+976 
-988 HSKFKPYITIG
+988 
-999 DTITLHH
+999 
-1006 NLSGYITSS
+1006 LSG
-1015 GTDLL
+1015 
-1020 FFIPVSCYIAGA
+1020 
-1032 TKATLKFKLGTSEG
+1032 E
-1046 VKVRQRG
+1046 
-1053 NYIYGSNGNAYVNA
+1053 
-1067 TIKSQTTFINRYSG
+1067 SG
-1081 VNVVLTMTSATN
+1081 VNVQLVMPNTRNVTN
-1093 AINNEACGVQIAG
+1093 NDACGVSLTG
-1106 SMTFT
+1106 TLKLS

>member
-1 MRTASTNFIAVATTD
+1 MRTASTDFIAAATTD

-49 LTIGNAQSSSI
+49 LTIGNAQSASI

-65 EDTVDLENREMVLF
+65 EDTIDLENREMVLF

-109 SYTGYDRMYSNMEM
+109 SYTGYDRMYSSMEM
-123 TYVSKLTYPAKDIN
+123 TYVSKLKYPNKDIN

-151 ESTMDNKTISIA
+151 ESTMDDKTISIA

-233 ATDKDS
+233 ATDNDS
-239 KILTSGS
+239 KTLTSGS
-246 GTMAINISNPFMT
+246 GTMAVNISNPFMT
-259 QTVLNAVYKKIGG
+259 QAVLDAVYKKIGG

-292 IVKVTSDGVEY
+292 IVKVTSEGVKY

-351 IIANQVIATKIS
+351 ITANQVIATKIS

-374 ESLNVLSGKFDT
+374 ANLNALSGKFDT
-386 LSAKAITTDNLAAAT
+386 LSAKAITTDNIAAAT

-424 ATANVAKLFAN
+424 DTANVATLFAK

-488 LGELTSTAV
+488 LGELTSTTV

-518 SITANELDVENI
+518 SITANELDVANI

-539 ITSQQAFINAISTN
+539 ITSQSAFINAISTN

-575 ATKDFGKMSTSNGDW
+575 ATKNFGKISTSNGDW
-590 DMSTD
+590 LMSTD

-603 RTGNGSWIELQTI
+603 RTGNGNWNAIRTI
-616 TTIDAKDNPQAGN
+616 TDVDATDNAQSDKQVVITI
-629 TLVLAFDAKADDL
+629 DAKADDL
-642 ETSPLN
+642 ATSPKN
-648 YTLALKVYGSNDGF
+648 YLVACEVYGSNDGF
-662 KTWKSA
+662 KTWYRA
-668 VYTECYIDGSS
+668 VYTNSYFDGSGNNLK
-679 SMYIKVLSGTRQNDK
+679 YLAGTRENNK
-694 WCRLSY
+694 WCTLSY
-700 ILTIPTTFNGGSWG
+700 TMTLDKLTSGSWG

-719 RYGMGVYTTRHNTGH
+719 RYGVAVYTINNNTSH
-734 TISVRKFKMSF
+734 TLSVRKFKMSF

-751 WSPNPDDISVENIYK
+751 WSPNPDDISVENIYSAN
-766 DDTTLIDGGK
+766 TTTIDGGK
-776 IYTGSVKAK
+776 ITTGSITADKISVDDLSAITAK
-785 QIDVNNVFAQDI
+785 IGSWSITTNKIYAGDAETGTAVMQRPTVNTKWVFAVGGKDHTNYGDCPFRVDKGGSLYSTSGTI
-797 KATGTITGGVFQS
+797 GGFTIGADYLRTKADSRGYKFGMSSNAQPTGICSYIGKEGTDYDYVYRLGWDGSVETSKLTAGGAVFGSGRVYFEATEKAYLTKGDSIPIVFSTGGYITGGGQTVGFFLPTRLIIGASKATLSFTSSEGVRVRQGGKYCYGS
-810 PNFKETETNVFGV
+810 TAETNVRPRS
-823 QLNLTTGDFLASK
+823 QS
-836 ITVKGTSNEGVQNNT
+836 IS
-851 TLTSSGVSVVGSSTQ
+851 
-866 YSLIDSYGLKIMS
+866 
-879 STSAAEKT
+879 
-887 YALRATSND
+887 
-896 FVVHNVPVYFN
+896 
-907 GTEPL
+907 
-912 LSSSA
+912 
-917 NTNNHAYYMMQG
+917 
-929 AQNLENYRQCAV
+929 
-941 GVSESANFGMFD
+941 
-953 TRNSRWVFRNT
+953 
-964 AQNETTICGDTI
+964 
-976 NFETYPSATSNL
+976 
-988 HSKFKPYITIG
+988 
-999 DTITLHH
+999 
-1006 NLSGYITSS
+1006 LSG
-1015 GTDLL
+1015 
-1020 FFIPVSCYIAGA
+1020 
-1032 TKATLKFKLGTSEG
+1032 E
-1046 VKVRQRG
+1046 
-1053 NYIYGSNGNAYVNA
+1053 
-1067 TIKSQTTFINRYSG
+1067 SG
-1081 VNVVLTMTSATN
+1081 VNVQLEMPNSTN
-1093 AINNEACGVQIAG
+1093 AINNDACGVTLTG
-1106 SMTFT
+1106 TLKLS

>member
-1 MRTASTNFIAVATTD
+1 MRTASTGFIAAATTD

-65 EDTVDLENREMVLF
+65 EDTIDLENREMVLF

-123 TYVSKLTYPAKDIN
+123 TYVSKLTYPNRDIN
-137 IVKEICTQAGITFV
+137 IVKEICTQAGITFI
-151 ESTMDNKTISIA
+151 ESTMDDKTISIA

-173 MLGYLSARQGKNAV
+173 MLGYLAARQGKNAV
-187 INSQGQLEFRWYKD
+187 INSRGQLEFRWYKD

-239 KILTSGS
+239 KTLTSGS

-259 QTVLNAVYKKIGG
+259 QAVLDAVYKKIGG

-292 IVKVTSDGVEY
+292 IVKVTSGGVEY

-374 ESLNVLSGKFDT
+374 ENLNVLSGKFDT
-386 LSAKAITTDNLAAAT
+386 LSAKAITTDNIAAAT

-424 ATANVAKLFAN
+424 DTANVATLFAK

-488 LGELTSTAV
+488 LGELTSTTV

-530 FADNAVIST
+530 FANNAVIST
-539 ITSQQAFINAISTN
+539 ITSQQAFIDAISTN

-575 ATKDFGKMSTSNGDW
+575 ATKNFGNISTSNGDW
-590 DMSTD
+590 TMSTD

-603 RTGNGSWIELQTI
+603 RTGNGNWNAIRTI
-616 TTIDAKDNPQAGN
+616 TDVDATDNAQSDKQVVI
-629 TLVLAFDAKADDL
+629 TLDAKADDL
-642 ETSPLN
+642 ETSPAN
-648 YTLALKVYGSNDGF
+648 YLIACEVYGSNDGF
-662 KTWKSA
+662 KTWVRQIYA
-668 VYTECYIDGSS
+668 NCYIDGSGNNLK
-679 SMYIKVLSGTRQNDK
+679 YLAGTRENNK
-694 WCRLSY
+694 WCTLSY
-700 ILTIPTTFNGGSWG
+700 TMTLDKLTSGSWG

-719 RYGMGVYTTRHNTGH
+719 RYGVAAYTTNKNTGH

-751 WSPNPDDISVENIYK
+751 WSPNPDDISVENIYSAN
-766 DDTTLIDGGK
+766 TTTIDGGK
-776 IYTGSVKAK
+776 ITTGSITADKISVDDLSAITAK
-785 QIDVNNVFAQDI
+785 IGSWSITTNKIYAGDAETGTAVMQRPTVNTKWVFAAGGKDHTNYGDCPFRVDKEGNLYSTRGTI
-797 KATGTITGGVFQS
+797 GGFTIGADYLRTKADSRDYKFGMSSNAQPTGICSYIGKEGTDYDYVYRLGWDGSVETSKLTAGGAVFGGGRVYFNTTEKAYLKKGDSVPIVFSTGGYITGGGQMVCFFLSTRLIIGASKATLSFTAGEGIKVRQGGKYCYGS
-810 PNFKETETNVFGV
+810 TAETNVRPTS
-823 QLNLTTGDFLASK
+823 QSISLNGEA
-836 ITVKGTSNEGVQNNT
+836 
-851 TLTSSGVSVVGSSTQ
+851 
-866 YSLIDSYGLKIMS
+866 
-879 STSAAEKT
+879 
-887 YALRATSND
+887 
-896 FVVHNVPVYFN
+896 
-907 GTEPL
+907 
-912 LSSSA
+912 
-917 NTNNHAYYMMQG
+917 
-929 AQNLENYRQCAV
+929 
-941 GVSESANFGMFD
+941 
-953 TRNSRWVFRNT
+953 
-964 AQNETTICGDTI
+964 
-976 NFETYPSATSNL
+976 
-988 HSKFKPYITIG
+988 
-999 DTITLHH
+999 
-1006 NLSGYITSS
+1006 
-1015 GTDLL
+1015 
-1020 FFIPVSCYIAGA
+1020 
-1032 TKATLKFKLGTSEG
+1032 
-1046 VKVRQRG
+1046 
-1053 NYIYGSNGNAYVNA
+1053 
-1067 TIKSQTTFINRYSG
+1067 G
-1081 VNVVLTMTSATN
+1081 VNVQLTMSNSTN
-1093 AINNEACGVQIAG
+1093 VINNDACGVALTG
-1106 SMTFT
+1106 TLKLS

>member
-49 LTIGNAQSSSI
+49 LTIGNAQSASI
-60 TFSIY
+60 TFFIY

-123 TYVSKLTYPAKDIN
+123 TYVSKLTYPTKDIN

-151 ESTMDNKTISIA
+151 ESTMDDKTISIA

-173 MLGYLSARQGKNAV
+173 MLGFLSARQGKNAV

-218 TTSKAFKVEKIVCEV
+218 TTSKTFKVERIVCEV
-233 ATDKDS
+233 ATDNDS
-239 KILTSGS
+239 KTLTSGS

-259 QTVLNAVYKKIGG
+259 QAVLDAVYKKIGG

-351 IIANQVIATKIS
+351 ITANQVIATKIS

-386 LSAKAITTDNLAAAT
+386 LSAKAITTDNIAAAT

-424 ATANVAKLFAN
+424 DTANVATLFAN

-488 LGELTSTAV
+488 LGELTSTTV

-530 FADNAVIST
+530 FANNAVIST

-553 SVVVGIKNT
+553 SVVVGASKTADTAKKTADEIKKN
-562 VDNLSVGDRNLLL
+562 
-575 ATKDFGKMSTSNGDW
+575 
-590 DMSTD
+590 
-595 DDGFTVAS
+595 
-603 RTGNGSWIELQTI
+603 I
-616 TTIDAKDNPQAGN
+616 
-629 TLVLAFDAKADDL
+629 
-642 ETSPLN
+642 
-648 YTLALKVYGSNDGF
+648 Y
-662 KTWKSA
+662 
-668 VYTECYIDGSS
+668 
-679 SMYIKVLSGTRQNDK
+679 
-694 WCRLSY
+694 
-700 ILTIPTTFNGGSWG
+700 
-714 TYNEY
+714 
-719 RYGMGVYTTRHNTGH
+719 
-734 TISVRKFKMSF
+734 
-745 GNVPSD
+745 
-751 WSPNPDDISVENIYK
+751 SPN
-766 DDTTLIDGGK
+766 TTTIDGGK
-776 IYTGSVKAK
+776 ITTATITADKISVDDLSAITATIGSWSITTNKIYAGDAETGTAVMQRPTTSTKWVFAAGGKSHTNYGDCPFRVDKAGNLYSTSGTIGGFTIGADYLRTQADSRGYKFGMSSNAQPTGICSYIGKEGTDYDYVYRLGWDGSVGTSKLTAGGAVFGSGRVYFEATEKAYLTK
-785 QIDVNNVFAQDI
+785 GDSVPIVFS
-797 KATGTITGGVFQS
+797 TGGYITGGGKVVCF
-810 PNFKETETNVFGV
+810 
-823 QLNLTTGDFLASK
+823 FLP
-836 ITVKGTSNEGVQNNT
+836 TR
-851 TLTSSGVSVVGSSTQ
+851 
-866 YSLIDSYGLKIMS
+866 LII
-879 STSAAEKT
+879 
-887 YALRATSND
+887 
-896 FVVHNVPVYFN
+896 
-907 GTEPL
+907 
-912 LSSSA
+912 
-917 NTNNHAYYMMQG
+917 
-929 AQNLENYRQCAV
+929 
-941 GVSESANFGMFD
+941 
-953 TRNSRWVFRNT
+953 
-964 AQNETTICGDTI
+964 
-976 NFETYPSATSNL
+976 
-988 HSKFKPYITIG
+988 
-999 DTITLHH
+999 
-1006 NLSGYITSS
+1006 
-1015 GTDLL
+1015 
-1020 FFIPVSCYIAGA
+1020 GA
-1032 TKATLKFKLGTSEG
+1032 TKATLSFTSSEG
-1046 VKVRQRG
+1046 IKVRQG
-1053 NYIYGSNGNAYVNA
+1053 GKYCYGSTADTNVRPTSQSISVNGEAGINVQLTMSNA
-1067 TIKSQTTFINRYSG
+1067 T
-1081 VNVVLTMTSATN
+1081 NV
-1093 AINNEACGVQIAG
+1093 INNDACGVALTG
-1106 SMTFT
+1106 TLKLS

>member
-1 MRTASTNFIAVATTD
+1 MRTASTGFIAAATTD

-65 EDTVDLENREMVLF
+65 EDTIDLENREMVLF

-109 SYTGYDRMYSNMEM
+109 SYTGYDRMYSSMEM
-123 TYVSKLTYPAKDIN
+123 TYVSKLKYPNKDIN

-151 ESTMDNKTISIA
+151 ESTMDDKTISIA

-233 ATDKDS
+233 ATDNDS
-239 KILTSGS
+239 KTLTSGS

-259 QTVLNAVYKKIGG
+259 QAVLDAVYKKIGG

-320 SIESCGQSDTNNSIN
+320 SLESCGQSDTNNSIN

-351 IIANQVIATKIS
+351 ITANQVITTKIS

-374 ESLNVLSGKFDT
+374 ANLNALSGKFDT

-424 ATANVAKLFAN
+424 DTANVATLFAN

-488 LGELTSTAV
+488 LGELTSTTV

-539 ITSQQAFINAISTN
+539 ITSQSAFINAISTN

-575 ATKDFGKMSTSNGDW
+575 ATKNFGNISTSNGDW
-590 DMSTD
+590 LMSTD

-603 RTGNGSWIELQTI
+603 RTGNGNWNAIRTI
-616 TTIDAKDNPQAGN
+616 TDVDATDNAQSDKQVVITI
-629 TLVLAFDAKADDL
+629 DAKADDL
-642 ETSPLN
+642 ATTPKN
-648 YTLALKVYGSNDGF
+648 YLIACEVYGSNDGF
-662 KTWKSA
+662 KTWYRA
-668 VYTECYIDGSS
+668 VYTNCYIDGSGNNLK
-679 SMYIKVLSGTRQNDK
+679 YLAGTRENNK
-694 WCRLSY
+694 WCTLSY
-700 ILTIPTTFNGGSWG
+700 TMTLDKLTSGSWG

-719 RYGMGVYTTRHNTGH
+719 RYGVAVYTTNNNTSH

-751 WSPNPDDISVENIYK
+751 WSPAPEDISVENIYSAN
-766 DDTTLIDGGK
+766 TTTIDGGK
-776 IYTGSVKAK
+776 ITTGSITADKISVDDLSAITATIGSWSITTNKIYAGDAETGTAVM
-785 QIDVNNVFAQDI
+785 QRPTVNTKWVFAAGGKDHTNYGGCPFRVDKKGNLYSTSGTI
-797 KATGTITGGVFQS
+797 GGFTIGADYLRTKADSRGYKFGMSSNAQPTGICSYIGKEGTDYDYVYRLGWDGSVETSKLTAGGAVFGSGRVYFETTEKAYLTKGDSIPIVFSTGGYITGGGQTVAFFLPTRLIIGASKATLSFTSSEGIKVRQGGNYCYGS
-810 PNFKETETNVFGV
+810 TAETNVRP
-823 QLNLTTGDFLASK
+823 
-836 ITVKGTSNEGVQNNT
+836 TSQ
-851 TLTSSGVSVVGSSTQ
+851 SIS
-866 YSLIDSYGLKIMS
+866 
-879 STSAAEKT
+879 
-887 YALRATSND
+887 
-896 FVVHNVPVYFN
+896 
-907 GTEPL
+907 
-912 LSSSA
+912 
-917 NTNNHAYYMMQG
+917 
-929 AQNLENYRQCAV
+929 
-941 GVSESANFGMFD
+941 
-953 TRNSRWVFRNT
+953 
-964 AQNETTICGDTI
+964 
-976 NFETYPSATSNL
+976 
-988 HSKFKPYITIG
+988 
-999 DTITLHH
+999 
-1006 NLSGYITSS
+1006 LSG
-1015 GTDLL
+1015 
-1020 FFIPVSCYIAGA
+1020 
-1032 TKATLKFKLGTSEG
+1032 E
-1046 VKVRQRG
+1046 
-1053 NYIYGSNGNAYVNA
+1053 
-1067 TIKSQTTFINRYSG
+1067 SG
-1081 VNVVLTMTSATN
+1081 VNVQLVMPNTRNVTN
-1093 AINNEACGVQIAG
+1093 NDACGVSLTG
-1106 SMTFT
+1106 TLKLS

>member
-1 MRTASTNFIAVATTD
+1 MRTASTDFIAAATTD

-109 SYTGYDRMYSNMEM
+109 SYTGYDRMYSSMEM
-123 TYVSKLTYPAKDIN
+123 TYVSKLKYPNKDIN

-151 ESTMDNKTISIA
+151 ESTMDDKTISIA

-173 MLGYLSARQGKNAV
+173 MLGYLAARQGRNAV

-233 ATDKDS
+233 ATDNDS
-239 KILTSGS
+239 KTLTSGS

-259 QTVLNAVYKKIGG
+259 QAVLDAVYKKIGG

-351 IIANQVIATKIS
+351 ITANQVITTKIS

-374 ESLNVLSGKFDT
+374 ANLNALSGKFDT

-424 ATANVAKLFAN
+424 DTANVATLFAN

-488 LGELTSTAV
+488 LGELTSTTV

-539 ITSQQAFINAISTN
+539 ITSQSAFINAISTN

-575 ATKDFGKMSTSNGDW
+575 ATKNFGNISTSNGDW
-590 DMSTD
+590 LMSTD

-603 RTGNGSWIELQTI
+603 RTGNGNWNAIRTI
-616 TTIDAKDNPQAGN
+616 TDVDATDNAQSDKQVVITI
-629 TLVLAFDAKADDL
+629 DAKADDL
-642 ETSPLN
+642 ATTPKN
-648 YTLALKVYGSNDGF
+648 YLIACEVYGSNDGF
-662 KTWKSA
+662 KTWYRA
-668 VYTECYIDGSS
+668 VYTNSYFDGSGNNLK
-679 SMYIKVLSGTRQNDK
+679 YLAGTRENNK
-694 WCRLSY
+694 WCTLSY
-700 ILTIPTTFNGGSWG
+700 TMTLDKLTSGSWG

-719 RYGMGVYTTRHNTGH
+719 RYGVAVYTTNNNTSH
-734 TISVRKFKMSF
+734 TLSVRKFKMSF

-751 WSPNPDDISVENIYK
+751 WSPAPKDISVENIYSAN
-766 DDTTLIDGGK
+766 TTTIDGGK
-776 IYTGSVKAK
+776 IT
-785 QIDVNNVFAQDI
+785 
-797 KATGTITGGVFQS
+797 TGTITADKISVDDLSAITATIGSWSITTNKIYAGDAETGTAVMQRPTVNTKWVFAAGGKSHTNYGDCPFGVDKEGNLYSTSGTIGGFTIGADYLRTKADSRGYKFGMSSNAQPTGICSYIGKEGTDYDYVYRLGWDGSVETSKLTAGGAVFGSGRVYFEATEKAYLTKGDSVPIVFSTGGYTTGGGQTVAFFLPTRLIIGAS
-810 PNFKETETNVFGV
+810 KATLSFTSSEGIKVRQGGNYCYGSTAETNVRP
-823 QLNLTTGDFLASK
+823 
-836 ITVKGTSNEGVQNNT
+836 TSQ
-851 TLTSSGVSVVGSSTQ
+851 SIS
-866 YSLIDSYGLKIMS
+866 
-879 STSAAEKT
+879 
-887 YALRATSND
+887 
-896 FVVHNVPVYFN
+896 
-907 GTEPL
+907 
-912 LSSSA
+912 
-917 NTNNHAYYMMQG
+917 
-929 AQNLENYRQCAV
+929 
-941 GVSESANFGMFD
+941 
-953 TRNSRWVFRNT
+953 
-964 AQNETTICGDTI
+964 
-976 NFETYPSATSNL
+976 
-988 HSKFKPYITIG
+988 
-999 DTITLHH
+999 
-1006 NLSGYITSS
+1006 LSG
-1015 GTDLL
+1015 
-1020 FFIPVSCYIAGA
+1020 
-1032 TKATLKFKLGTSEG
+1032 E
-1046 VKVRQRG
+1046 
-1053 NYIYGSNGNAYVNA
+1053 
-1067 TIKSQTTFINRYSG
+1067 SG
-1081 VNVVLTMTSATN
+1081 VNVQLVMPNTRNVTN
-1093 AINNEACGVQIAG
+1093 NDACGVSLTG
-1106 SMTFT
+1106 TLKLS

>member
-1 MRTASTNFIAVATTD
+1 MRTASTGFIAAATTD

-65 EDTVDLENREMVLF
+65 EDTIDLENREMVLF

-109 SYTGYDRMYSNMEM
+109 SYTGYDRMYSSMEM
-123 TYVSKLTYPAKDIN
+123 TYVSKLKYPNKDIN

-151 ESTMDNKTISIA
+151 ESTMDDKTISIA

-173 MLGYLSARQGKNAV
+173 MLGYLAARQGKNAV
-187 INSQGQLEFRWYKD
+187 INSQKQLEFRWYKD

-233 ATDKDS
+233 ATDNDS
-239 KILTSGS
+239 KTLTSGN

-259 QTVLNAVYKKIGG
+259 QAVLDAVYKKIGG

-351 IIANQVIATKIS
+351 ITANQVIATKIS

-374 ESLNVLSGKFDT
+374 ANLNALSGKFDT
-386 LSAKAITTDNLAAAT
+386 LSAKAITTDNIAAAT

-424 ATANVAKLFAN
+424 NTANVATLFAN

-488 LGELTSTAV
+488 LGELTSTTV

-539 ITSQQAFINAISTN
+539 ITSQEAFINAISTN

-575 ATKDFGKMSTSNGDW
+575 ATKNFGKITTSNGDW
-590 DMSTD
+590 SMSTD

-603 RTGNGSWIELQTI
+603 RTGNGNWNAIRLI
-616 TTIDAKDNPQAGN
+616 TNVDATDNAQSDKQVVIS
-629 TLVLAFDAKADDL
+629 LDAKADDL
-642 ETSPLN
+642 ATSPKN
-648 YTLALKVYGSNDGF
+648 YLIACEVYGSNDGF
-662 KTWKSA
+662 KTWFRA
-668 VYTECYIDGSS
+668 VYTNCYIDGSGNNLK
-679 SMYIKVLSGTRQNDK
+679 YLAGTRENNK
-694 WCRLSY
+694 WCTLSY
-700 ILTIPTTFNGGSWG
+700 TMTLDKLTSGSWG

-719 RYGMGVYTTRHNTGH
+719 RYGVAVYTTNNNTSH

-751 WSPNPDDISVENIYK
+751 WSPNPDDISVENIYSAN
-766 DDTTLIDGGK
+766 TTTIDGGK
-776 IYTGSVKAK
+776 ITTGSITADKISVDDLSAITAK
-785 QIDVNNVFAQDI
+785 IGSWSITTNKIYAGDAETGTAVMQRPTVNTKWVFAAGGKDHTNYGDCPFRVDKEGNLYSTSGTI
-797 KATGTITGGVFQS
+797 GGFTIGADYLRTKADSRGYKFGMSSNAQPTGICSYIGKEGTDYDYVYRLGWDGSVETSKLTAGGAVFGSGRVYFEATEKAYLTKGDSVPIVFSTGGYITGGGQTVAFFLPTRLIIGASKATLSFTSSEGIRVRQGGNYCYGS
-810 PNFKETETNVFGV
+810 TAETNVRP
-823 QLNLTTGDFLASK
+823 
-836 ITVKGTSNEGVQNNT
+836 TSQ
-851 TLTSSGVSVVGSSTQ
+851 SIS
-866 YSLIDSYGLKIMS
+866 
-879 STSAAEKT
+879 
-887 YALRATSND
+887 
-896 FVVHNVPVYFN
+896 
-907 GTEPL
+907 
-912 LSSSA
+912 
-917 NTNNHAYYMMQG
+917 
-929 AQNLENYRQCAV
+929 
-941 GVSESANFGMFD
+941 
-953 TRNSRWVFRNT
+953 
-964 AQNETTICGDTI
+964 
-976 NFETYPSATSNL
+976 
-988 HSKFKPYITIG
+988 
-999 DTITLHH
+999 
-1006 NLSGYITSS
+1006 LSG
-1015 GTDLL
+1015 
-1020 FFIPVSCYIAGA
+1020 
-1032 TKATLKFKLGTSEG
+1032 E
-1046 VKVRQRG
+1046 
-1053 NYIYGSNGNAYVNA
+1053 
-1067 TIKSQTTFINRYSG
+1067 SG
-1081 VNVVLTMTSATN
+1081 VNVQLVMPNSTN
-1093 AINNEACGVQIAG
+1093 AINNDACGVSLIG
-1106 SMTFT
+1106 TLKLS

>member
-1 MRTASTNFIAVATTD
+1 MRTVSTDFIAAATTD

-65 EDTVDLENREMVLF
+65 EDAIDLENREMVLF

-109 SYTGYDRMYSNMEM
+109 SYTGYDRMYSSMEM
-123 TYVSKLTYPAKDIN
+123 TYVPKLKYPSKDIN

-151 ESTMDNKTISIA
+151 ESTMDDKTISIA
-163 TAPKGYTRRE
+163 TDPKGYTRRE
-173 MLGYLSARQGKNAV
+173 MLGYLAARQGRNAV

-233 ATDKDS
+233 ATDNDS
-239 KILTSGS
+239 KTLTSGS

-259 QTVLNAVYKKIGG
+259 QAVLDAVYKKIGG

-292 IVKVTSDGVEY
+292 IVKVTSNGVEY

-351 IIANQVIATKIS
+351 ITANQVIATKIS

-374 ESLNVLSGKFDT
+374 ANLNALSGKFDT

-424 ATANVAKLFAN
+424 DTANVATLFAN

-488 LGELTSTAV
+488 LGELTSTTV

-518 SITANELDVENI
+518 SITANELDVANI

-539 ITSQQAFINAISTN
+539 ITSQSAFIDAISTN

-575 ATKDFGKMSTSNGDW
+575 ATKNFGKITTSNGDW
-590 DMSTD
+590 SMSTD

-603 RTGNGSWIELQTI
+603 RTGNGNWNAIRTI
-616 TTIDAKDNPQAGN
+616 TDVDATDNAQSDKQVVITI
-629 TLVLAFDAKADDL
+629 DAKADDL
-642 ETSPLN
+642 ATTPNN
-648 YTLALKVYGSNDGF
+648 YLIACEVYGSNDGF
-662 KTWKSA
+662 KTWFRA
-668 VYTECYIDGSS
+668 VYTNCYIDGSGNNLK
-679 SMYIKVLSGTRQNDK
+679 YLAGTRENNK
-694 WCRLSY
+694 WCTLSFTMTLDK
-700 ILTIPTTFNGGSWG
+700 LTSGSWG

-719 RYGMGVYTTRHNTGH
+719 RYGVAVYTTNNNTSH

-751 WSPNPDDISVENIYK
+751 WSPAPEDISVENIYSAN
-766 DDTTLIDGGK
+766 TTTIDGGK
-776 IYTGSVKAK
+776 IT
-785 QIDVNNVFAQDI
+785 
-797 KATGTITGGVFQS
+797 TGTITADKISVDDLSAITAKIGSWSITTNKIYAGDAETGTAVMQRPTVNTKWVFAVGGKDHTNYGDCPFRVDKEGNLYSTSGTIGGFTIGADYLRTKADSRGYKFGMSSNAQPTGICSYIGKEGTDYDYVYRLDWDGSVETSKLTAGGAVFGGGRVY
-810 PNFKETETNVFGV
+810 FETTEKAYLTKGDSIPIVFSTGGYITGGGQTVAFFLPTRLIIGASKATLSFTSSEGIKVRQGGKYCYGSTVETNVRP
-823 QLNLTTGDFLASK
+823 
-836 ITVKGTSNEGVQNNT
+836 TSQ
-851 TLTSSGVSVVGSSTQ
+851 SIS
-866 YSLIDSYGLKIMS
+866 
-879 STSAAEKT
+879 
-887 YALRATSND
+887 
-896 FVVHNVPVYFN
+896 
-907 GTEPL
+907 
-912 LSSSA
+912 
-917 NTNNHAYYMMQG
+917 
-929 AQNLENYRQCAV
+929 
-941 GVSESANFGMFD
+941 
-953 TRNSRWVFRNT
+953 
-964 AQNETTICGDTI
+964 
-976 NFETYPSATSNL
+976 
-988 HSKFKPYITIG
+988 
-999 DTITLHH
+999 
-1006 NLSGYITSS
+1006 LSG
-1015 GTDLL
+1015 
-1020 FFIPVSCYIAGA
+1020 
-1032 TKATLKFKLGTSEG
+1032 E
-1046 VKVRQRG
+1046 
-1053 NYIYGSNGNAYVNA
+1053 
-1067 TIKSQTTFINRYSG
+1067 SG
-1081 VNVVLTMTSATN
+1081 VNVQLVMPNSTN
-1093 AINNEACGVQIAG
+1093 AINNDACGVALIG
-1106 SMTFT
+1106 TLKLS

>member
-1 MRTASTNFIAVATTD
+1 MRTASTDFIAAATTD

-65 EDTVDLENREMVLF
+65 EDTIDLENREMVLF

-109 SYTGYDRMYSNMEM
+109 SYTGYDRMYSSMEM
-123 TYVSKLTYPAKDIN
+123 TYVSKLKYPNKDIN

-151 ESTMDNKTISIA
+151 ESTMGDKTISIA

-239 KILTSGS
+239 KTLTSGS

-259 QTVLNAVYKKIGG
+259 QTVLDAVYKKIGG

-351 IIANQVIATKIS
+351 VVANQVIATKIS

-374 ESLNVLSGKFDT
+374 ESLNVLSGEFDT
-386 LSAKAITTDNLAAAT
+386 LSAKAITTDNLATAT

-553 SVVVGIKNT
+553 SVVVGASKTADTAKKTADEIKKN
-562 VDNLSVGDRNLLL
+562 
-575 ATKDFGKMSTSNGDW
+575 
-590 DMSTD
+590 
-595 DDGFTVAS
+595 
-603 RTGNGSWIELQTI
+603 I
-616 TTIDAKDNPQAGN
+616 
-629 TLVLAFDAKADDL
+629 
-642 ETSPLN
+642 
-648 YTLALKVYGSNDGF
+648 Y
-662 KTWKSA
+662 
-668 VYTECYIDGSS
+668 
-679 SMYIKVLSGTRQNDK
+679 
-694 WCRLSY
+694 
-700 ILTIPTTFNGGSWG
+700 
-714 TYNEY
+714 
-719 RYGMGVYTTRHNTGH
+719 
-734 TISVRKFKMSF
+734 
-745 GNVPSD
+745 
-751 WSPNPDDISVENIYK
+751 SPN
-766 DDTTLIDGGK
+766 TTTIDGGK
-776 IYTGSVKAK
+776 IT
-785 QIDVNNVFAQDI
+785 
-797 KATGTITGGVFQS
+797 TGTITADKISVDDLSAITATIGSWSITTNKIYAGDAETGTAVMQRPTVNTKWVFAAGGKSHTNYGDCPYRVD
-810 PNFKETETNVFGV
+810 KEGNLYSTSGAIGGFTIGADYLRTQADSRGYKFG
-823 QLNLTTGDFLASK
+823 
-836 ITVKGTSNEGVQNNT
+836 
-851 TLTSSGVSVVGSSTQ
+851 
-866 YSLIDSYGLKIMS
+866 MS
-879 STSAAEKT
+879 SNAQPTGICSYIGKEGSDVDYV
-887 YALRATSND
+887 YALKWDGSVETSKLTAGGAI
-896 FVVHNVPVYFN
+896 FGSGRVYFE
-907 GTEPL
+907 GTEK
-912 LSSSA
+912 
-917 NTNNHAYYMMQG
+917 AYLKKG
-929 AQNLENYRQCAV
+929 DSV
-941 GVSESANFGMFD
+941 PI
-953 TRNSRWVFRNT
+953 VFST
-964 AQNETTICGDTI
+964 G
-976 NFETYPSATSNL
+976 
-988 HSKFKPYITIG
+988 
-999 DTITLHH
+999 
-1006 NLSGYITSS
+1006 GYIT
-1015 GTDLL
+1015 GGGQTVA
-1020 FFIPVSCYIAGA
+1020 FFLPTRLIIGA
-1032 TKATLKFKLGTSEG
+1032 SKATLSFTSSEG
-1046 VKVRQRG
+1046 IKVRQAG
-1053 NYIYGSNGNAYVNA
+1053 KYCYGSTADTNVRP
-1067 TIKSQTTFINRYSG
+1067 TSQSISLSGESG
-1081 VNVVLTMTSATN
+1081 VNVQLVMPNTRNVS
-1093 AINNEACGVQIAG
+1093 NNDACGVALIG
-1106 SMTFT
+1106 TLKLS

>member
-1 MRTASTNFIAVATTD
+1 MRTASTSFIAAATTD

-65 EDTVDLENREMVLF
+65 EDTIALENREMVLF

-109 SYTGYDRMYSNMEM
+109 SYTGYDRMYSSMEM
-123 TYVSKLTYPAKDIN
+123 TYVSKLKYPNKDIN

-151 ESTMDNKTISIA
+151 ESTMDDKTISIA

-233 ATDKDS
+233 ATDNDS
-239 KILTSGS
+239 KTLTSGS

-259 QTVLNAVYKKIGG
+259 QAVLDAVYKKIGG

-351 IIANQVIATKIS
+351 ITANQVIATKIS

-374 ESLNVLSGKFDT
+374 ANLSALSGKFDT
-386 LSAKAITTDNLAAAT
+386 LSAKAITTDNIAAVT

-424 ATANVAKLFAN
+424 DTANVATLFAN

-488 LGELTSTAV
+488 LGELTSTTV

-518 SITANELDVENI
+518 SITANELDVANI

-553 SVVVGIKNT
+553 SVVVGASKTANTAKQTADEIKKN
-562 VDNLSVGDRNLLL
+562 
-575 ATKDFGKMSTSNGDW
+575 
-590 DMSTD
+590 
-595 DDGFTVAS
+595 
-603 RTGNGSWIELQTI
+603 I
-616 TTIDAKDNPQAGN
+616 
-629 TLVLAFDAKADDL
+629 
-642 ETSPLN
+642 
-648 YTLALKVYGSNDGF
+648 Y
-662 KTWKSA
+662 
-668 VYTECYIDGSS
+668 
-679 SMYIKVLSGTRQNDK
+679 
-694 WCRLSY
+694 
-700 ILTIPTTFNGGSWG
+700 
-714 TYNEY
+714 
-719 RYGMGVYTTRHNTGH
+719 
-734 TISVRKFKMSF
+734 
-745 GNVPSD
+745 
-751 WSPNPDDISVENIYK
+751 SPN
-766 DDTTLIDGGK
+766 TTTIDGGK
-776 IYTGSVKAK
+776 ITTATITADKISVDDLSAITATIGSWSITTNKIYAGDAETGTAVMQRPTVNTKWVFAAGGKDHTNYGDCPFRVDKEGNLYSTSGTIGGFTIGADYLRTQADSRGYKFGMSSNAQPIGICSYIGKEGSDIDYAYALKWDGSVETSKLTAGGAIFGSGRVYFEATEKAYLK
-785 QIDVNNVFAQDI
+785 KGDSVPIVFS
-797 KATGTITGGVFQS
+797 TGGYITGGGKIVCF
-810 PNFKETETNVFGV
+810 
-823 QLNLTTGDFLASK
+823 FLPTRLIIGAS
-836 ITVKGTSNEGVQNNT
+836 
-851 TLTSSGVSVVGSSTQ
+851 
-866 YSLIDSYGLKIMS
+866 
-879 STSAAEKT
+879 
-887 YALRATSND
+887 
-896 FVVHNVPVYFN
+896 
-907 GTEPL
+907 
-912 LSSSA
+912 
-917 NTNNHAYYMMQG
+917 
-929 AQNLENYRQCAV
+929 
-941 GVSESANFGMFD
+941 
-953 TRNSRWVFRNT
+953 
-964 AQNETTICGDTI
+964 
-976 NFETYPSATSNL
+976 
-988 HSKFKPYITIG
+988 
-999 DTITLHH
+999 
-1006 NLSGYITSS
+1006 
-1015 GTDLL
+1015 
-1020 FFIPVSCYIAGA
+1020 
-1032 TKATLKFKLGTSEG
+1032 KATLSFTSSEG
-1046 VKVRQRG
+1046 IKVRQG
-1053 NYIYGSNGNAYVNA
+1053 GKYCYGSTADTNVRPTSQSISVNGEAGINVQLTMSNA
-1067 TIKSQTTFINRYSG
+1067 T
-1081 VNVVLTMTSATN
+1081 NV
-1093 AINNEACGVQIAG
+1093 INNDACGVALTG
-1106 SMTFT
+1106 TLKLS